1 MKYML
6 RLNWREN
13 KFQTMKKKNHLI
25 ALSVLIASLVGC
37 NGGTDSSTTQPG
49 SNNPTTPTAPST
61 QQPEKKTG
69 TVTIGAVE
77 HGSVTADKMTAEV
90 GADVTFTVTPDENY
104 SVKSFKVNNDEKQ
117 LNDSNQVVVKM
128 VEGGLTVS
136 AEFEINSAAVTITQ
150 ADHGSISADKSTA
163 KIGENVTF
171 TVAPEANY
179 VVSSFKVNGADVALD
194 GNNQAVVVMVAGGL
208 NVTASFELGSGT
220 VTIGTI
226 EHGAVTAD
234 KMTAKIGED
243 VTFKITSETGYD
255 VSFFKVN
262 GSDVD
267 YETKEDSTT
276 GKTYGEAKV
285 KMVSGG
291 LTVTAE
297 FKLGVYPIEWDTPT
311 HGTIAVEGGK
321 TQATYGDEVKF
332 IFTPETGY
340 EIKYLAINE
349 EQVQAIDNTYT
360 TIMGEYG
367 LFVNVQFGLEN
378 ETITV
383 NAGEHGTIEHKNK
396 VDDSQDYLY
405 GDTAVVTV
413 TPNEG
418 FMIETIT
425 VDGKAIEVPEDK
437 KGGYSFEQLVE
448 KDLNISATFTDVHTI
463 SEFTDS
469 VINEIKNAQ
478 DIKVKLAGDVTLG
491 VTLPLAKGTT
501 EYDLDGHTITSTLNG
516 MLRDANIDTE
526 TLKNKSVTLK
536 NGNIVSN
543 YDKGT
548 VNVIDSSYLAA
559 LTLDGVTVSNSSISK
574 VNPITGIYC
583 SSTTETKILNSTIN
597 IKGSS
602 NLGAYGIGT
611 NNLDGENK
619 TITIDNTK
627 VTVTSDDFDNTAFL
641 GNTEGIKVVVKNST
655 FTADRQAVIAR
666 TGNWD
671 ISGSTFVSTG
681 KWLDAEA
688 NVTTN
693 TKYKTTAGSWGSG
706 NEVVSGGLILGDER
720 TSAYNTPVVATLK
733 DNKFT
738 VAKGDKMSIHSDGT
752 VATTV
757 TMDALT
763 AVEAYGYDHD
773 EDKTTVVTENNVV
786 KKTLKELNEMTTDDD
801 ANLYVTTGLLTKIEN
816 AQYGNLYLTDK
827 ATGEELYVYGTYLDN
842 NYSFDGTKFSFDKGA
857 KVITSDYLGKEIT
870 VAGTFKNYNGT
881 TKELVNAVVIDSSA
895 EKVAAKVVTEYD
907 AEKGTVTVEEGKLGD
922 KLKVTA
928 TPKEG
933 YKVSSIKVNDQALTV
948 AEDNT
953 AEFTAE
959 LNNKVVVE
967 FVSESAPVAKV
978 YNVSFNKDN
987 NKKIVNGYENNWT
1000 NVSDDIT
1007 YNVENCNNNG
1017 TAEGQIGKTEWN
1029 YIRIGS
1035 KNNPSVGSIATATP
1049 FVEAIAESAITID
1062 KVNVTYIN
1070 SIKLLVSTSKDFT
1083 TDTTTSYDVKV
1094 AKGEQITKITT
1105 PVANAYYK
1113 YVIDCKQTN
1122 KKIGNGPIQIS
1133 KITFTTV
1140 AE

>member
-1 MKYML
+1 
-6 RLNWREN
+6 
-13 KFQTMKKKNHLI
+13 
-25 ALSVLIASLVGC
+25 
-37 NGGTDSSTTQPG
+37 
-49 SNNPTTPTAPST
+49 
-61 QQPEKKTG
+61 
-69 TVTIGAVE
+69 
-77 HGSVTADKMTAEV
+77 
-90 GADVTFTVTPDENY
+90 
-104 SVKSFKVNNDEKQ
+104 
-117 LNDSNQVVVKM
+117 
-128 VEGGLTVS
+128 
-136 AEFEINSAAVTITQ
+136 
-150 ADHGSISADKSTA
+150 
-163 KIGENVTF
+163 
-171 TVAPEANY
+171 
-179 VVSSFKVNGADVALD
+179 
-194 GNNQAVVVMVAGGL
+194 
-208 NVTASFELGSGT
+208 
-220 VTIGTI
+220 
-226 EHGAVTAD
+226 
-234 KMTAKIGED
+234 
-243 VTFKITSETGYD
+243 
-255 VSFFKVN
+255 
-262 GSDVD
+262 
-267 YETKEDSTT
+267 
-276 GKTYGEAKV
+276 
-285 KMVSGG
+285 
-291 LTVTAE
+291 
-297 FKLGVYPIEWDTPT
+297 
-311 HGTIAVEGGK
+311 
-321 TQATYGDEVKF
+321 
-332 IFTPETGY
+332 
-340 EIKYLAINE
+340 
-349 EQVQAIDNTYT
+349 
-360 TIMGEYG
+360 MGEYG
-367 LFVNVQFGLEN
+367 LFVTVQFGLEN
-378 ETITV
+378 EIITV

-396 VDDSQDYLY
+396 VDDSQDYKY

-418 FMIETIT
+418 FMIETIK

-516 MLRDANIDTE
+516 MLRDANTDTK
-526 TLKNKSVTLK
+526 TFGNKSVTLK
-536 NGNIVSN
+536 NGSIVSN

-559 LTLDGVTVSNSSISK
+559 FTLDGVTVSNSSIST

-627 VTVTSDDFDNTAFL
+627 VTVTSDDFDNTGFL

-681 KWLDAEA
+681 KWLNASEA

-693 TKYKTTAGSWGSG
+693 TKYKTTAGSWKAG

-786 KKTLKELNEMTTDDD
+786 KKTFKELNEMTTDDD
-801 ANLYVTTGLLTKIEN
+801 ANLYVTTGVLTEIKN

-842 NYSFDGTKFSFDKGA
+842 NYSFDGTQFLFDKGA

-870 VAGTFKNYNGT
+870 IAGTFKNYNG

-907 AEKGTVTVEEGKLGD
+907 AEKGTVTVEEGKVGD
-922 KLKVTA
+922 KLTVTA

-978 YNVSFNKDN
+978 YTVSFVKANNEAVNGYNFTWKNTSDN
-987 NKKIVNGYENNWT
+987 LKFTIVNGNNFDGAWDY
-1000 NVSDDIT
+1000 VRF
-1007 YNVENCNNNG
+1007 G
-1017 TAEGQIGKTEWN
+1017 TK
-1029 YIRIGS
+1029 
-1035 KNNPSVGSIATATP
+1035 
-1049 FVEAIAESAITID
+1049 
-1062 KVNVTYIN
+1062 KVIQQEQLLL
-1070 SIKLLVSTSKDFT
+1070 IPHLLKLLLS
-1083 TDTTTSYDVKV
+1083 
-1094 AKGEQITKITT
+1094 Q
-1105 PVANAYYK
+1105 
-1113 YVIDCKQTN
+1113 Q
-1122 KKIGNGPIQIS
+1122 
-1133 KITFTTV
+1133 
-1140 AE
+1140 

>member
-1 MKYML
+1 
-6 RLNWREN
+6 
-13 KFQTMKKKNHLI
+13 MKKKNHLI

-37 NGGTDSSTTQPG
+37 NGGNDSSTTQPG

-179 VVSSFKVNGADVALD
+179 VVSSFKVNDADVALD

-220 VTIGTI
+220 VTIGTF

-243 VTFKITSETGYD
+243 VTFKITSDTGYD

-267 YETKEDSTT
+267 YVTKEDSTT

-297 FKLGVYPIEWDTPT
+297 FKLGVYSIEWDAPA

-321 TQATYGDEVKF
+321 TQATYGEEVKF

-340 EIKYLAINE
+340 EIKYLTINE
-349 EQVQAIDNTYT
+349 KQVQAINNTYT
-360 TIMGEYG
+360 TTMGEYG
-367 LFVNVQFGLEN
+367 LFVTVQFGLEN

-418 FMIETIT
+418 YMIETIT

-469 VINEIKNAQ
+469 VIAEIKNAQ

-491 VTLPLAKGTT
+491 VALPLAKGTT

-516 MLRDANIDTE
+516 MLRDASTDTK
-526 TLKNKSVTLK
+526 TLGNKSVTLK
-536 NGNIVSN
+536 NGSIVSN

-559 LTLDGVTVSNSSISK
+559 FTLDGVTVSNSSIST

-693 TKYKTTAGSWGSG
+693 TKYKTTAGSWKAG

-773 EDKTTVVTENNVV
+773 EDETTVVTENNVV

-801 ANLYVTTGLLTKIEN
+801 ANLYVTTGVLTEIKN

-842 NYSFDGTKFSFDKGA
+842 NYSFDGTQFSFDKGGA
-857 KVITSDYLGKEIT
+857 EVITSDYLGKEIT
-870 VAGTFKNYNGT
+870 IAGTFKNYKG

-922 KLKVTA
+922 KLTVTA
-928 TPKEG
+928 TPKAG
-933 YKVSSIKVNDQALTV
+933 YKVSSIKVNDQTLTV

-978 YNVSFNKDN
+978 YNVSFNKEN
-987 NKKIVNGYENNWT
+987 NKKGVGGYENEWT
-1000 NVSDDIT
+1000 NVSDGIT
-1007 YNVENCNNNG
+1007 YNVKNCNNNNNG
-1017 TAEGQIGKTEWN
+1017 WDF
-1029 YIRIGS
+1029 IRIGS
-1035 KNNPSVGSIATATP
+1035 KKKAYVGSITTASAFT
-1049 FVEAIAESAITID
+1049 EAIAESAITID

-1070 SIKLLVSTSKDFT
+1070 SIKLLVSTSVDFKT
-1083 TDTTTSYDVKV
+1083 VTASYDVKV
-1094 AKGEQITKITT
+1094 ASGKQTTKITT

-1113 YVIDCKQTN
+1113 YEIDCKQA
-1122 KKIGNGPIQIS
+1122 KDNGPIQIS

>member
-1 MKYML
+1 
-6 RLNWREN
+6 
-13 KFQTMKKKNHLI
+13 MKKKNHLI

-37 NGGTDSSTTQPG
+37 NGGNDSSTTQPG

-128 VEGGLTVS
+128 VEGGLTVF

-150 ADHGSISADKSTA
+150 ANHGSISADKSTA

-179 VVSSFKVNGADVALD
+179 VVSSFKVNDADVALD

-220 VTIGTI
+220 VTIGAV

-243 VTFKITSETGYD
+243 VTFKITSDTGYD
-255 VSFFKVN
+255 VSSFKVN

-267 YETKEDSTT
+267 YVTKEDSTT
-276 GKTYGEAKV
+276 GKTYWEAKV

-297 FKLGVYPIEWDTPT
+297 FKLAVYSIEWDTPT

-321 TQATYGDEVKF
+321 TSATYGDEVKF

-340 EIKYLAINE
+340 EIKYLTINE
-349 EQVQAIDNTYT
+349 EQVQQWASDNTYT
-360 TIMGEYG
+360 TTMGEYG
-367 LFVNVQFGLEN
+367 LFVTVQFGLEN
-378 ETITV
+378 ETVTV

-396 VDDSQDYLY
+396 LDDSQDYKY

-516 MLRDANIDTE
+516 MLRDASTDTKA
-526 TLKNKSVTLK
+526 LGNKSVTLK
-536 NGNIVSN
+536 NGSIVSN

-559 LTLDGVTVSNSSISK
+559 FTLDGVTVSNSSIST

-693 TKYKTTAGSWGSG
+693 TKYKTTAGSWKSG

-801 ANLYVTTGLLTKIEN
+801 ANLYVTTGVLTEIKN
-816 AQYGNLYLTDK
+816 AQFGNLYLTDK
-827 ATGEELYVYGTYLDN
+827 ATGEELYVFGTYLDN
-842 NYSFDGTKFSFDKGA
+842 TYSFDGTQFSFDQKGA
-857 KVITSDYLGKEIT
+857 EVITSDYLGKEIT
-870 VAGTFKNYNGT
+870 VAGTFKNYKG

-922 KLKVTA
+922 KLTVTA

-933 YKVSSIKVNDQALTV
+933 YKVSSIKVNNQALTV

-978 YNVSFNKDN
+978 YTVSFVKANCESSTDYVSNKAWTNTTDGLTYSIVNCANN
-987 NKKIVNGYENNWT
+987 NKGWDFIK
-1000 NVSDDIT
+1000 
-1007 YNVENCNNNG
+1007 
-1017 TAEGQIGKTEWN
+1017 A
-1029 YIRIGS
+1029 GS
-1035 KNNPSVGSIATATP
+1035 KKKDSIATITTDSP
-1049 FVEAIAESAITID
+1049 FAEAIAESAITID
-1062 KVNVTYIN
+1062 SVNDKFIN
-1070 SIKLLVSTSKDFT
+1070 SITLLVSTSKDFT
-1083 TDTTTSYDVKV
+1083 TDTTTSYDVNV
-1094 AKGEQITKITT
+1094 AEKEQTTKITT
-1105 PVANAYYK
+1105 PVANAYYR
-1113 YVIDCKQTN
+1113 YVIDCK
-1122 KKIGNGPIQIS
+1122 KASSNGPIAIS

>member
-1 MKYML
+1 
-6 RLNWREN
+6 
-13 KFQTMKKKNHLI
+13 MKKKNHLI

-37 NGGTDSSTTQPG
+37 NGGNDSSTTQPG

-179 VVSSFKVNGADVALD
+179 VVSSFKVNDADVALD

-220 VTIGTI
+220 VTIGTM

-243 VTFKITSETGYD
+243 VTFKITSDTGYD

-262 GSDVD
+262 GSDAGYV
-267 YETKEDSTT
+267 TKEDPTT

-297 FKLGVYPIEWDTPT
+297 FKLGVYSIEWDTPT

-332 IFTPETGY
+332 IFTPDTGY
-340 EIKYLAINE
+340 EIKYLTINE
-349 EQVQAIDNTYT
+349 EQVQWASDNTYT

-367 LFVNVQFGLEN
+367 LFVTVQFGLEN

-396 VDDSQDYLY
+396 ADDTQDYLY

-418 FMIETIT
+418 YMIETIT

-469 VINEIKNAQ
+469 VIDEIKNAQ

-491 VTLPLAKGTT
+491 VALPLAKGTT
-501 EYDLDGHTITSTLNG
+501 EYDLGGHTITSTLNG
-516 MLRDANIDTE
+516 MLRDANTDTA
-526 TLKNKSVTLK
+526 TFGNKSVTLK
-536 NGNIVSN
+536 NGSIISN

-559 LTLDGVTVSNSSISK
+559 LTLDGVTVSNNTISTD
-574 VNPITGIYC
+574 NPITGIYC
-583 SSTTETKILNSTIN
+583 SSTTETRILNSTIN

-627 VTVTSDDFDNTAFL
+627 VTVTSDDFDNTGFL

-681 KWLDAEA
+681 KWLDASEA

-693 TKYKTTAGSWGSG
+693 TKYKTTAGSWETG

-720 TSAYNTPVVATLK
+720 TIAYNTPVVATLK

-801 ANLYVTTGLLTKIEN
+801 ANLYVTTGVLTEIKN
-816 AQYGNLYLTDK
+816 AQFGNLYLTDK
-827 ATGEELYVYGTYLDN
+827 ATGEELYVFGTYLDN

-870 VAGTFKNYNGT
+870 VAGTFKNFKG
-881 TKELVNAVVIDSSA
+881 TKELVNAVVLDSSA

-922 KLKVTA
+922 KLTVTA

-948 AEDNT
+948 ADDNT

-978 YNVSFNKDN
+978 YTVSFVKDN
-987 NKKIVNGYENNWT
+987 CQSSTDYVSGKAWTNTTDGLTYSIVN
-1000 NVSDDIT
+1000 
-1007 YNVENCNNNG
+1007 CANNNKQWDFIK
-1017 TAEGQIGKTEWN
+1017 A
-1029 YIRIGS
+1029 GS
-1035 KNNPSVGSIATATP
+1035 KNKDSIGTITTDKP
-1049 FVEAIAESAITID
+1049 FAEAIAESTIKID
-1062 KVNVTYIN
+1062 AVTPTSIN
-1070 SIKLLVSTSKDFT
+1070 SIKLLVSTSADFT
-1083 TDTTTSYDVKV
+1083 TDTTASYDVNV
-1094 AKGEQITKITT
+1094 AKGEQTTKITT
-1105 PVANAYYK
+1105 PVANAYYR
-1113 YVIDCKQTN
+1113 YVIDCK
-1122 KKIGNGPIQIS
+1122 KASKNGPIQIS

-1140 AE
+1140 AK

>member
-1 MKYML
+1 
-6 RLNWREN
+6 
-13 KFQTMKKKNHLI
+13 MKKKNHLI

-37 NGGTDSSTTQPG
+37 NGGNDSSTTQPG

-179 VVSSFKVNGADVALD
+179 VVSSFKVNDADVALD

-243 VTFKITSETGYD
+243 VTFKITSDTGYD
-255 VSFFKVN
+255 VSSFKVN

-267 YETKEDSTT
+267 YATKEDSTT
-276 GKTYGEAKV
+276 GKTYWEAKV

-297 FKLGVYPIEWDTPT
+297 FKLGVYSIEWDTPT

-321 TQATYGDEVKF
+321 TSATYGEDVKF
-332 IFTPETGY
+332 VFTPETGY
-340 EIKYLAINE
+340 EIKYLTINE
-349 EQVQAIDNTYT
+349 EPVQWASDNTFT
-360 TIMGEYG
+360 TTMGEYG
-367 LFVNVQFGLEN
+367 LFVTVQFGLEN
-378 ETITV
+378 ETVTV

-396 VDDSQDYLY
+396 VDDSQDYKY

-516 MLRDANIDTE
+516 MLRDANTDIATFGS
-526 TLKNKSVTLK
+526 KSVTLK
-536 NGNIVSN
+536 NGNIISN

-559 LTLDGVTVSNSSISK
+559 FTLDGVTVSNSSISTD
-574 VNPITGIYC
+574 NPITGIYC

-641 GNTEGIKVVVKNST
+641 GNTEGIKVVVKDST

-693 TKYKTTAGSWGSG
+693 TKYKTTAGSWKAG
-706 NEVVSGGLILGDER
+706 NEVVSGGLILGDET

-733 DNKFT
+733 NNKFT

-773 EDKTTVVTENNVV
+773 EDETTVVTENNVV

-842 NYSFDGTKFSFDKGA
+842 NYSFDGTNFSFDKGA

-881 TKELVNAVVIDSSA
+881 KELVNTVVIDSSA

-907 AEKGTVTVEEGKLGD
+907 AEKGTVTVEEGKVGD
-922 KLKVTA
+922 KLTVTA

-978 YNVSFNKDN
+978 YTVSFVKAN
-987 NKKIVNGYENNWT
+987 NEPVNGYNFTWKNTSDNLKFTIANGNNFDGAWDYVRFGT
-1000 NVSDDIT
+1000 KKGDSTGTIT
-1007 YNVENCNNNG
+1007 
-1017 TAEGQIGKTEWN
+1017 TD
-1029 YIRIGS
+1029 S
-1035 KNNPSVGSIATATP
+1035 P
-1049 FVEAIAESAITID
+1049 FAEAIAESAITID
-1062 KVNVTYIN
+1062 KVTIASID
-1070 SIKLLVSTSKDFT
+1070 SIKLFVSTSADFKT
-1083 TDTTTSYDVKV
+1083 NTTSYNVNV
-1094 AKGEQITKITT
+1094 AEGKQITKITT
-1105 PVANAYYK
+1105 PVANVYYK
-1113 YVIDCKQTN
+1113 YEIKCK
-1122 KKIGNGPIQIS
+1122 KASKNGIIQIS

>member
-90 GADVTFTVTPDENY
+90 GVDVTFTVTPDENY

-220 VTIGTI
+220 VTIGTF

-262 GSDVD
+262 GSNVD
-267 YETKEDSTT
+267 YVTKEDSTT

-297 FKLGVYPIEWDTPT
+297 FKLGIYSIEWDTPA

-321 TQATYGDEVKF
+321 TQATYGEDVKF

-340 EIKYLAINE
+340 EIKYLTVNE
-349 EQVQAIDNTYT
+349 EQVQWASDNTYT
-360 TIMGEYG
+360 TTMGEYG
-367 LFVNVQFGLEN
+367 LFVTVQFGLEN

-396 VDDSQDYLY
+396 ADDTQDYLY
-405 GDTAVVTV
+405 GDTSVVTV

-469 VINEIKNAQ
+469 VIDEIKNAQ

-516 MLRDANIDTE
+516 MLRDASTDIAAFG
-526 TLKNKSVTLK
+526 NKSVTLK
-536 NGNIVSN
+536 NGSIISN

-559 LTLDGVTVSNSSISK
+559 FTLDGVTVSNSSIST

-693 TKYKTTAGSWGSG
+693 TKYKTTAGSWNSG

-773 EDKTTVVTENNVV
+773 EDETTVVTENNVV

-801 ANLYVTTGLLTKIEN
+801 ANLYVTTGVLTEIKN
-816 AQYGNLYLTDK
+816 AQFGNLYLTDK
-827 ATGEELYVYGTYLDN
+827 ATGEELYVFGTYLDN
-842 NYSFDGTKFSFDKGA
+842 NYSFDGTNFSFDKGGA

-870 VAGTFKNYNGT
+870 VAGTFKNFKG

-922 KLKVTA
+922 KLTVTA

-933 YKVSSIKVNDQALTV
+933 YKVSFIKVNDQALTV

-978 YNVSFNKDN
+978 YTVSFVKANCGKGSTDYYQNKVWKNTTDGLTYS
-987 NKKIVNGYENNWT
+987 IVN
-1000 NVSDDIT
+1000 
-1007 YNVENCNNNG
+1007 CANNG
-1017 TAEGQIGKTEWN
+1017 SKDWD
-1029 YIRIGS
+1029 YI
-1035 KNNPSVGSIATATP
+1035 KVGSNRQDSIGTITTDKP
-1049 FVEAIAESAITID
+1049 FAEDIAESTIAIDSVI
-1062 KVNVTYIN
+1062 NEYIN
-1070 SIKLLVSTSKDFT
+1070 SIKLLVSTSADFT
-1083 TDTTTSYDVKV
+1083 PETTTSYDVTV
-1094 AKGEQITKITT
+1094 AKGEQTTKITT

-1113 YVIDCKQTN
+1113 YVIDCKQS
-1122 KKIGNGPIQIS
+1122 KRNGPIAIS

>member
-61 QQPEKKTG
+61 QQPVKKTG

-179 VVSSFKVNGADVALD
+179 VVSSFKVNDADVALD

-220 VTIGTI
+220 VTIGTF

-243 VTFKITSETGYD
+243 VTFKITSDTGYD

-262 GSDVD
+262 GSAVD
-267 YETKEDSTT
+267 YVTKEDSTT

-297 FKLGVYPIEWDTPT
+297 FKLGVYSIEWDAPT

-321 TQATYGDEVKF
+321 TQATYGDDVKF
-332 IFTPETGY
+332 IFTPDTGY
-340 EIKYLAINE
+340 EIKYLTIND
-349 EQVQAIDNTYT
+349 EQVQASDNTYT
-360 TIMGEYG
+360 TTMGEYG
-367 LFVNVQFGLEN
+367 LFVTVQFGLEN

-396 VDDSQDYLY
+396 VDDTQDYLY

-418 FMIETIT
+418 YMIETIT

-469 VINEIKNAQ
+469 VIDEIKNAQ

-491 VTLPLAKGTT
+491 VALPLAKGTT

-516 MLRDANIDTE
+516 MLRDANTDT
-526 TLKNKSVTLK
+526 TTFGNKSVTLK

-559 LTLDGVTVSNSSISK
+559 LTLDGVTVSNSSIST

-693 TKYKTTAGSWGSG
+693 TKYKTTAGSWGTG

-720 TSAYNTPVVATLK
+720 TIAYNTPVVATLK

-881 TKELVNAVVIDSSA
+881 KELVNTVVIDSSA

-922 KLKVTA
+922 KLTVTA

-948 AEDNT
+948 ADDNT

-959 LNNKVVVE
+959 LNNKVIVE

-1000 NVSDDIT
+1000 NVSDGIT

-1113 YVIDCKQTN
+1113 YEIDCKQTN

>member
-1 MKYML
+1 
-6 RLNWREN
+6 
-13 KFQTMKKKNHLI
+13 MKKKNHLI

-69 TVTIGAVE
+69 AVTIGAVE

-136 AEFEINSAAVTITQ
+136 AEFE
-150 ADHGSISADKSTA
+150 
-163 KIGENVTF
+163 
-171 TVAPEANY
+171 
-179 VVSSFKVNGADVALD
+179 
-194 GNNQAVVVMVAGGL
+194 
-208 NVTASFELGSGT
+208 LGSGT
-220 VTIGTI
+220 VTIGTF

-243 VTFKITSETGYD
+243 VTFKITSDTGYD

-262 GSDVD
+262 GSAVD
-267 YETKEDSTT
+267 YVTKEDSTT

-340 EIKYLAINE
+340 EIKYLAINDG
-349 EQVQAIDNTYT
+349 QVQWASDNTYT
-360 TIMGEYG
+360 TTMGEYG
-367 LFVNVQFGLEN
+367 LFVTVQFGLEN

-396 VDDSQDYLY
+396 ADDTQDYLY

-418 FMIETIT
+418 YMIETIT

-516 MLRDANIDTE
+516 MLRDASTDIATFG
-526 TLKNKSVTLK
+526 NKSVTLK
-536 NGNIVSN
+536 NGSIISN

-559 LTLDGVTVSNSSISK
+559 FTLDGVTVSNSSIST

-693 TKYKTTAGSWGSG
+693 TKYKTTAGSWRSG

-720 TSAYNTPVVATLK
+720 TTAYNIPVVATLK

-773 EDKTTVVTENNVV
+773 EDETTVVTENNVV

-801 ANLYVTTGLLTKIEN
+801 ANLYVTTGVLTEIKN
-816 AQYGNLYLTDK
+816 TQFGNLYLTDK
-827 ATGEELYVYGTYLDN
+827 ATGEELYVFGTYLDN
-842 NYSFDGTKFSFDKGA
+842 TYSFDGTQFSFDQKGA
-857 KVITSDYLGKEIT
+857 EVITSDYLGKEII
-870 VAGTFKNYNGT
+870 VAGTFKNYKG

-922 KLKVTA
+922 KLTVTA

-978 YNVSFNKDN
+978 YNVSFVKDN
-987 NKKIVNGYENNWT
+987 CQSSTDYYSNKVWTNTTDGLTYSIVN
-1000 NVSDDIT
+1000 
-1007 YNVENCNNNG
+1007 CANNNKQWDFIK
-1017 TAEGQIGKTEWN
+1017 A
-1029 YIRIGS
+1029 GS
-1035 KNNPSVGSIATATP
+1035 KKQDSIGTITTDSP
-1049 FVEAIAESAITID
+1049 FTEAIAESAITID

-1083 TDTTTSYDVKV
+1083 TDTTTSYNVNI
-1094 AKGEQITKITT
+1094 AEGEQTTKIKT
-1105 PVANAYYK
+1105 PVANAYYR
-1113 YVIDCKQTN
+1113 YVIDCK
-1122 KKIGNGPIQIS
+1122 KASSNGPIQIS

>member
-1 MKYML
+1 
-6 RLNWREN
+6 
-13 KFQTMKKKNHLI
+13 MKKKNHLI
-25 ALSVLIASLVGC
+25 AFSVLIASLVGC
-37 NGGTDSSTTQPG
+37 NGGNDSSTTQPG

-179 VVSSFKVNGADVALD
+179 VVSSFKVNDADVALD

-243 VTFKITSETGYD
+243 VTFKITSDTGYD
-255 VSFFKVN
+255 VSSFKVN

-267 YETKEDSTT
+267 YATKEDSTT
-276 GKTYGEAKV
+276 GKTYWEAKV

-297 FKLGVYPIEWDTPT
+297 FKLAVYSIEWDTPT

-321 TQATYGDEVKF
+321 TSATYGEDVKF
-332 IFTPETGY
+332 VFTPETGY
-340 EIKYLAINE
+340 EIKYLTINE
-349 EQVQAIDNTYT
+349 EPVQWASDNTFT
-360 TIMGEYG
+360 TTMGEYG
-367 LFVNVQFGLEN
+367 LFVTVQFGLEN

-396 VDDSQDYLY
+396 VDDSQDYKY

-516 MLRDANIDTE
+516 MLRDANTDIATFG
-526 TLKNKSVTLK
+526 NKSVTLK
-536 NGNIVSN
+536 NGSIISN

-559 LTLDGVTVSNSSISK
+559 FTLDGVTVSNSSIST

-641 GNTEGIKVVVKNST
+641 GNTEGIKVVVKDST

-671 ISGSTFVSTG
+671 ISESTFVSTG
-681 KWLDAEA
+681 KWLDASEA

-693 TKYKTTAGSWGSG
+693 TKYKTTAGSWKAG

-733 DNKFT
+733 DNKFI

-786 KKTLKELNEMTTDDD
+786 KSNIAEVVAKSEKDDTK
-801 ANLYVTTGLLTKIEN
+801 LYYVTGVVKDIYDETHGNIHLLDKTTGQSMI
-816 AQYGNLYLTDK
+816 
-827 ATGEELYVYGTYLDN
+827 VYGTYLTN
-842 NYSFDGTKFSFDKGA
+842 EYSFDESKFSFKQSDSTP
-857 KVITSDYLGKEIT
+857 ITKEYIGKEIT
-870 VAGTFKNYNGT
+870 VAGTLGFHGGAGQIVNGFVLDAKADKYNDDLT
-881 TKELVNAVVIDSSA
+881 VS
-895 EKVAAKVVTEYD
+895 YD
-907 AEKGTVTVEEGKLGD
+907 NSKGTVVLSKENPQLGD
-922 KLKVTA
+922 EVTITA

-933 YKVSSIKVNDQALTV
+933 YRLSKVTLKTIDDVESDITSTLK
-948 AEDNT
+948 
-953 AEFTAE
+953 FTAG
-959 LNNKVVVE
+959 LKDTITVE
-967 FVSESAPVAKV
+967 FVSDSTPVATV
-978 YNVSFNKDN
+978 HEVVFNSKN
-987 NKKIVNGYENNWT
+987 NSKGNSSYTDSWT
-1000 NVSDDIT
+1000 NTTDGVT
-1007 YNVENCNNNG
+1007 YNISNANNNNNG
-1017 TAEGQIGKTEWN
+1017 WSYIKTGKNCTITTAAPFANAISSTT
-1029 YIRIGS
+1029 I
-1035 KNNPSVGSIATATP
+1035 SID
-1049 FVEAIAESAITID
+1049 AITV
-1062 KVNVTYIN
+1062 KNVT
-1070 SIKLLVSTSKDFT
+1070 SIKLYVSTDSTFTKDVQTFEIEKKKGDIQT
-1083 TDTTTSYDVKV
+1083 T
-1094 AKGEQITKITT
+1094 ITNPI
-1105 PVANAYYK
+1105 ANAYYK
-1113 YVIDCKQTN
+1113 YELKSTSTKSITITKL
-1122 KKIGNGPIQIS
+1122 
-1133 KITFTTV
+1133 TFTEAV
-1140 AE
+1140 E

>member
-1 MKYML
+1 
-6 RLNWREN
+6 
-13 KFQTMKKKNHLI
+13 MKKKNHLI

-37 NGGTDSSTTQPG
+37 NGGNDSSTTQPG

-61 QQPEKKTG
+61 YQPVKKTG

-179 VVSSFKVNGADVALD
+179 VVSSFKVNDADVALD
-194 GNNQAVVVMVAGGL
+194 DNNQAVVVMVAGGL

-220 VTIGTI
+220 VTIGTM

-243 VTFKITSETGYD
+243 VTFKITSDTGYD

-262 GSDVD
+262 GSDAD
-267 YETKEDSTT
+267 YVTKEDPTT

-297 FKLGVYPIEWDTPT
+297 FKLGVYSIEWDTPT
-311 HGTIAVEGGK
+311 HGTIAVEGDK
-321 TQATYGDEVKF
+321 KSATYGDEVKF

-340 EIKYLAINE
+340 EIKYLTINE
-349 EQVQAIDNTYT
+349 EQVQWASDNTYT
-360 TIMGEYG
+360 TTMGEYG
-367 LFVNVQFGLEN
+367 LFVTVQFGLEN

-383 NAGEHGTIEHKNK
+383 NAGEHGMIEHKNK
-396 VDDSQDYLY
+396 ADDSQDYLY

-425 VDGKAIEVPEDK
+425 VDGKAIQVPEDK

-469 VINEIKNAQ
+469 VIDEIKNAQ

-491 VTLPLAKGTT
+491 VALPLAKGTT

-516 MLRDANIDTE
+516 MLRDANTDTA
-526 TLKNKSVTLK
+526 TFGTKSITLK
-536 NGNIVSN
+536 NGKIISN

-559 LTLDGVTVSNSSISK
+559 LTLDGVTVSNNTISTD
-574 VNPITGIYC
+574 NPITGIYC
-583 SSTTETKILNSTIN
+583 SSTTETRILNSTIN

-602 NLGAYGIGT
+602 SLGAYGIGT

-627 VTVTSDDFDNTAFL
+627 VTVTSDDFDNTGFL

-681 KWLDAEA
+681 KWLDASEA

-693 TKYKTTAGSWGSG
+693 TKYKTTAGSWKTG

-720 TSAYNTPVVATLK
+720 TIAYNTPVVATLK

-773 EDKTTVVTENNVV
+773 EDKTTTVTENNVV

-801 ANLYVTTGLLTKIEN
+801 ANLYVTTGVLTEIKN
-816 AQYGNLYLTDK
+816 AQFGNLYLTDK
-827 ATGEELYVYGTYLDN
+827 ATGEELYVFGTYLDN
-842 NYSFDGTKFSFDKGA
+842 NYSFDGTKFSFGKGA
-857 KVITSDYLGKEIT
+857 EVITSDYLGKEIT
-870 VAGTFKNYNGT
+870 VAGTFKNFKG
-881 TKELVNAVVIDSSA
+881 TKELVNAVVLDSSA

-922 KLKVTA
+922 KLTVTA

-948 AEDNT
+948 ADDNT

-978 YNVSFNKDN
+978 YNVLFNKDN
-987 NKKIVNGYENNWT
+987 NKEPVQNYTSKWT
-1000 NVSDDIT
+1000 NVSDGIT
-1007 YNVENCNNNG
+1007 YNVENCNNNKNG
-1017 TAEGQIGKTEWN
+1017 WD
-1029 YIRIGS
+1029 YIKIGS
-1035 KNNPSVGSIATATP
+1035 KSGASVGSIATASP
-1049 FVEAIAESAITID
+1049 FAEAIAESAITID
-1062 KVNVTYIN
+1062 KVNVEYIN
-1070 SIKLLVSTSKDFT
+1070 SIKLLVSTSADFKT
-1083 TDTTTSYDVKV
+1083 NTTSYNVNV
-1094 AKGEQITKITT
+1094 AEGEQITKITT

-1140 AE
+1140 AK

>member
-1 MKYML
+1 
-6 RLNWREN
+6 
-13 KFQTMKKKNHLI
+13 MKKKNHLI

-163 KIGENVTF
+163 KIGE
-171 TVAPEANY
+171 
-179 VVSSFKVNGADVALD
+179 
-194 GNNQAVVVMVAGGL
+194 
-208 NVTASFELGSGT
+208 
-220 VTIGTI
+220 
-226 EHGAVTAD
+226 
-234 KMTAKIGED
+234 D
-243 VTFKITSETGYD
+243 VTFKITSDTGYD
-255 VSFFKVN
+255 VSSFKVN

-267 YETKEDSTT
+267 YVTKEDSTT
-276 GKTYGEAKV
+276 GKTYWEAKV
-285 KMVSGG
+285 KMVSDG

-297 FKLGVYPIEWDTPT
+297 FKLAVYSIEWDTPT

-321 TQATYGDEVKF
+321 TSATYGDEVKF

-340 EIKYLAINE
+340 EIKYLTINE
-349 EQVQAIDNTYT
+349 EPVQWASDNTFT
-360 TIMGEYG
+360 TTMGEYG
-367 LFVNVQFGLEN
+367 LFVTVQFGLEN

-396 VDDSQDYLY
+396 ADDSQDYKY

-437 KGGYSFEQLVE
+437 KGGYSFEQSVE

-478 DIKVKLAGDVTLG
+478 DIKVKLVGDVTLG

-516 MLRDANIDTE
+516 MLRDANTDTT
-526 TLKNKSVTLK
+526 TLGNKSVTLK

-559 LTLDGVTVSNSSISK
+559 FTLDGVTVSNSSIST

-681 KWLDAEA
+681 KWLDASEA

-693 TKYKTTAGSWGSG
+693 TKYKTTAGTWKAG

-733 DNKFT
+733 NNKFT

-786 KKTLKELNEMTTDDD
+786 KSNIAEVVAKSVKDDTK
-801 ANLYVTTGLLTKIEN
+801 LYYVTGVVKDIYDETHGNIHLLDKTTGQSMI
-816 AQYGNLYLTDK
+816 
-827 ATGEELYVYGTYLDN
+827 VYGTYLTN
-842 NYSFDGTKFSFDKGA
+842 EYSFDGSKFSFKQSDSTP
-857 KVITSDYLGKEIT
+857 ITKEYIGKEIT
-870 VAGTFKNYNGT
+870 VAGTLGFHGGAGQIVNGFVLDAKADKYNDDLT
-881 TKELVNAVVIDSSA
+881 VS
-895 EKVAAKVVTEYD
+895 YD
-907 AEKGTVTVEEGKLGD
+907 NSKGTVVLSKENPQLGD
-922 KLKVTA
+922 EVIITA

-933 YKVSSIKVNDQALTV
+933 YRLSKVTLKTIDDVESDITSTLK
-948 AEDNT
+948 
-953 AEFTAE
+953 FTAG
-959 LNNKVVVE
+959 LKDTITVE
-967 FVSESAPVAKV
+967 FVSDSTPVA
-978 YNVSFNKDN
+978 NVHEVVFNGEN
-987 NKKIVNGYENNWT
+987 NNEPVGAYDKTWTNTTNGIKYVIVNG
-1000 NVSDDIT
+1000 
-1007 YNVENCNNNG
+1007 NNNTNKWDYIKFG
-1017 TAEGQIGKTEWN
+1017 RKKDASIGNIHTL
-1029 YIRIGS
+1029 S
-1035 KNNPSVGSIATATP
+1035 P
-1049 FVEAIAESAITID
+1049 FVNPIASSTITID
-1062 KVNVTYIN
+1062 SITAAKVN
-1070 SIKLLVSTSKDFT
+1070 SIKFYISTNEDFSNAEVHNLAIKTGVIET
-1083 TDTTTSYDVKV
+1083 TV
-1094 AKGEQITKITT
+1094 TT
-1105 PVANAYYK
+1105 PVANAFYK
-1113 YVIDCKQTN
+1113 YEFDCQS
-1122 KKIGNGPIQIS
+1122 GSDNGFVQIS
-1133 KITFTTV
+1133 KVTFTEKV
-1140 AE
+1140 

>member
-1 MKYML
+1 
-6 RLNWREN
+6 
-13 KFQTMKKKNHLI
+13 MKKKNHLI

-37 NGGTDSSTTQPG
+37 NGGNDSSTTQPG

-77 HGSVTADKMTAEV
+77 HGSVIADKMTAEV

-163 KIGENVTF
+163 KIGEEVTF

-179 VVSSFKVNGADVALD
+179 VVSSFKVNDADVALD
-194 GNNQAVVVMVAGGL
+194 GNNKAVVVMVAGGL

-226 EHGAVTAD
+226 EHGVVTAD

-243 VTFKITSETGYD
+243 VTFKITSDTGYD
-255 VSFFKVN
+255 VSSFKVN

-276 GKTYGEAKV
+276 GKYWEAKV

-297 FKLGVYPIEWDTPT
+297 FKLGVYSIEWDPT
-311 HGTIAVEGGK
+311 DHGTIAVEGGK
-321 TQATYGDEVKF
+321 TSATYGEDVKF

-340 EIKYLAINE
+340 EIKNLTINE
-349 EQVQAIDNTYT
+349 EQVQWANDNTYT
-360 TIMGEYG
+360 TTMGEYG
-367 LFVNVQFGLEN
+367 LFVTVQFGLEN

-396 VDDSQDYLY
+396 ADDSQDYLY

-437 KGGYSFEQLVE
+437 KGGYSFEQLVK

-516 MLRDANIDTE
+516 MLRDANTDIATFG
-526 TLKNKSVTLK
+526 NKSVTLK

-559 LTLDGVTVSNSSISK
+559 FTLDGVTVSNSSIST

-627 VTVTSDDFDNTAFL
+627 VTVTSDDFDNTGFL

-681 KWLDAEA
+681 KWLNASEA

-693 TKYKTTAGSWGSG
+693 TKYKTTAGSWKAG
-706 NEVVSGGLILGDER
+706 NEVVSGGLILGDET

-773 EDKTTVVTENNVV
+773 EDETTVVTENNVV

-801 ANLYVTTGLLTKIEN
+801 ANLYVTTGVLTEIKTPK
-816 AQYGNLYLTDK
+816 YGSLYLTDK
-827 ATGEELYVYGTYLDN
+827 ATGEELYVHGTYLDN
-842 NYSFDGTKFSFDKGA
+842 NYSFDGTQFSFDKGA

-870 VAGTFKNYNGT
+870 IAGTFKNYNG

-907 AEKGTVTVEEGKLGD
+907 AEKGTVTVEEGKVGD
-922 KLKVTA
+922 KLTVTA

-948 AEDNT
+948 ADDNK

-987 NKKIVNGYENNWT
+987 NKEAVGGYDKEWT
-1000 NVSDDIT
+1000 NMSDGIT
-1007 YNVENCNNNG
+1007 YNLKNCNNNG
-1017 TAEGQIGKTEWN
+1017 TGGGKTGKDIWN
-1029 YIRIGS
+1029 FIRIGS
-1035 KNNPSVGSIATATP
+1035 NKKPSIGSIATASS
-1049 FVEAIAESAITID
+1049 FAEAIAESAITID
-1062 KVNVTYIN
+1062 KVNDAYIN
-1070 SIKLLVSTSKDFT
+1070 SIKLLVSTSADFT
-1083 TDTTTSYDVKV
+1083 TDTKTYDVNV
-1094 AKGEQITKITT
+1094 AEGVQITKITT
-1105 PVANAYYK
+1105 PVANAYFK
-1113 YVIDCKQTN
+1113 YVIDCKQS
-1122 KKIGNGPIQIS
+1122 KKNGSIQIS

>member
-6 RLNWREN
+6 KLNWREN

-104 SVKSFKVNNDEKQ
+104 SVKSFKVNNDEKK

-220 VTIGTI
+220 VTIGTF

-262 GSDVD
+262 GSNVD
-267 YETKEDSTT
+267 YVTKEDSTT

-297 FKLGVYPIEWDTPT
+297 FKLGVYSIEWDIPS
-311 HGTIAVEGGK
+311 HGIIVVEGGK
-321 TQATYGDEVKF
+321 TSAPYGEDVKF

-340 EIKYLAINE
+340 EIKYLTVNE
-349 EQVQAIDNTYT
+349 EQVQWASDNTYT
-360 TIMGEYG
+360 TTMGEYG
-367 LFVNVQFGLEN
+367 LFVTVQFGLEN

-418 FMIETIT
+418 YMIETIT
-425 VDGKAIEVPEDK
+425 VNGKAIEVPEDK

-448 KDLNISATFTDVHTI
+448 KDLDISATFTDVHTI

-491 VTLPLAKGTT
+491 VVLPLAKGTT

-516 MLRDANIDTE
+516 MLRDANTDIATFG
-526 TLKNKSVTLK
+526 NKSVTLK
-536 NGNIVSN
+536 NGSIISN

-559 LTLDGVTVSNSSISK
+559 FTLDGVTVSNSSIST

-619 TITIDNTK
+619 TITIENTK

-693 TKYKTTAGSWGSG
+693 TKYKTTAGSWKSG

-801 ANLYVTTGLLTKIEN
+801 ANLYVTTGVLTEIKN
-816 AQYGNLYLTDK
+816 TQFGNLYLTDK
-827 ATGEELYVYGTYLDN
+827 ATGEELYVFGTYLDN
-842 NYSFDGTKFSFDKGA
+842 TYSFDGTQFSFDQKGA
-857 KVITSDYLGKEIT
+857 EVITSDYLGKEIT
-870 VAGTFKNYNGT
+870 VAGTFKNFKG

-922 KLKVTA
+922 KLTVTA
-928 TPKEG
+928 TPKAG
-933 YKVSSIKVNDQALTV
+933 YKVSSIKVNDQTLTV

-978 YNVSFNKDN
+978 YTVSFVKDN
-987 NKKIVNGYENNWT
+987 CQSSTDYVSNKAWTNTTDGLTYSIVN
-1000 NVSDDIT
+1000 
-1007 YNVENCNNNG
+1007 CANNNKG
-1017 TAEGQIGKTEWN
+1017 WDFIKA
-1029 YIRIGS
+1029 GS
-1035 KNNPSVGSIATATP
+1035 KKKDSIGTITTDSP
-1049 FVEAIAESAITID
+1049 FAEAIAESAITID
-1062 KVNVTYIN
+1062 KVNVAYIN
-1070 SIKLLVSTSKDFT
+1070 SIKLLVSTSENFT
-1083 TDTTTSYDVKV
+1083 DDTTTSYNVNIAEGV
-1094 AKGEQITKITT
+1094 QITKITT
-1105 PVANAYYK
+1105 PVANAYYR
-1113 YVIDCKQTN
+1113 YVIDCK
-1122 KKIGNGPIQIS
+1122 KASSNGPIQIS

-1140 AE
+1140 AK

>member
-1 MKYML
+1 
-6 RLNWREN
+6 
-13 KFQTMKKKNHLI
+13 MKKKNHLI

-69 TVTIGAVE
+69 AVTIGAVE

-136 AEFEINSAAVTITQ
+136 AEFE
-150 ADHGSISADKSTA
+150 
-163 KIGENVTF
+163 
-171 TVAPEANY
+171 
-179 VVSSFKVNGADVALD
+179 
-194 GNNQAVVVMVAGGL
+194 
-208 NVTASFELGSGT
+208 LGSGT
-220 VTIGTI
+220 VTIGTF

-243 VTFKITSETGYD
+243 VTFKITSDTGYD

-262 GSDVD
+262 GSAVD
-267 YETKEDSTT
+267 YVTKEDSTT

-340 EIKYLAINE
+340 EIKYLAINDG
-349 EQVQAIDNTYT
+349 QVQWASDNTYT
-360 TIMGEYG
+360 TTMGEYG
-367 LFVNVQFGLEN
+367 LFVTVQFGLEN

-396 VDDSQDYLY
+396 ADDTQDYLY

-418 FMIETIT
+418 YMIETIT

-516 MLRDANIDTE
+516 MLRDASTDIATFG
-526 TLKNKSVTLK
+526 NKSVTLK
-536 NGNIVSN
+536 NGSIISN

-559 LTLDGVTVSNSSISK
+559 FTLDGVTVSNSSIST

-693 TKYKTTAGSWGSG
+693 TKYKTTAGSWRPG

-720 TSAYNTPVVATLK
+720 TTAYNTPVVATLK

-773 EDKTTVVTENNVV
+773 EDETTVVTENNVV

-801 ANLYVTTGLLTKIEN
+801 ANLYVTTGVLTEIKN
-816 AQYGNLYLTDK
+816 TQFGNLYLTDK
-827 ATGEELYVYGTYLDN
+827 ATGEELYVFGTYLDN
-842 NYSFDGTKFSFDKGA
+842 TYSFDGTQFSFDQKGA
-857 KVITSDYLGKEIT
+857 EVITSDYLGKEII
-870 VAGTFKNYNGT
+870 VAGTFKNYKG

-922 KLKVTA
+922 KLTVTA

-978 YNVSFNKDN
+978 YNVSFVKDN
-987 NKKIVNGYENNWT
+987 CQSSTDYYSNKVWTNTTDGLTYSIVN
-1000 NVSDDIT
+1000 
-1007 YNVENCNNNG
+1007 CANNNKQWDFIK
-1017 TAEGQIGKTEWN
+1017 A
-1029 YIRIGS
+1029 GS
-1035 KNNPSVGSIATATP
+1035 KKQDSIGTITTDSP
-1049 FVEAIAESAITID
+1049 FTEAIAESAITID

-1083 TDTTTSYDVKV
+1083 TDTTTSYNVNI
-1094 AKGEQITKITT
+1094 AEGEQTTKIKT
-1105 PVANAYYK
+1105 PVANAYYR
-1113 YVIDCKQTN
+1113 YVIDCK
-1122 KKIGNGPIQIS
+1122 KASSNGPIQIS

>member
-1 MKYML
+1 
-6 RLNWREN
+6 
-13 KFQTMKKKNHLI
+13 MKKKNHLI

-37 NGGTDSSTTQPG
+37 NGGNDSSTTQPG

-179 VVSSFKVNGADVALD
+179 VVSSFKVNDADVALD
-194 GNNQAVVVMVAGGL
+194 GNNKAVVVMVAGGL

-243 VTFKITSETGYD
+243 VTFKITSDTGYD
-255 VSFFKVN
+255 VSSFKVN
-262 GSDVD
+262 GSDAD
-267 YETKEDSTT
+267 YVTKEDSTT
-276 GKTYGEAKV
+276 GKTYWEAKV

-297 FKLGVYPIEWDTPT
+297 FKLAVYSIEWDTPT

-321 TQATYGDEVKF
+321 TQATYGEEVKF

-340 EIKYLAINE
+340 EIKYLTINE
-349 EQVQAIDNTYT
+349 EPVQWASDNTYT
-360 TIMGEYG
+360 TTMGEYG
-367 LFVNVQFGLEN
+367 LFVTVQFGLEN

-396 VDDSQDYLY
+396 ADDSQDYLY

-418 FMIETIT
+418 FMIETIK

-516 MLRDANIDTE
+516 MLRDANTDIATFG
-526 TLKNKSVTLK
+526 NKSVTLK
-536 NGNIVSN
+536 NGSIISN

-559 LTLDGVTVSNSSISK
+559 FTLDGVTVSNSSIST

-641 GNTEGIKVVVKNST
+641 GNTEGIKVVVKDST

-681 KWLDAEA
+681 KWLDASEA

-693 TKYKTTAGSWGSG
+693 TKYKTTAGSWKAG

-733 DNKFT
+733 NNKFT

-786 KKTLKELNEMTTDDD
+786 KSNIAEVVAKSVKDDTK
-801 ANLYVTTGLLTKIEN
+801 LYYVTGVVKDIYDETHGNIHLLDKTTGQSMI
-816 AQYGNLYLTDK
+816 
-827 ATGEELYVYGTYLDN
+827 VYGTYLTN
-842 NYSFDGTKFSFDKGA
+842 EYSFDGSKFSFKQSDSTP
-857 KVITSDYLGKEIT
+857 ITKEYIGKEIT
-870 VAGTFKNYNGT
+870 VAGTLGFHGGAGQIVNGFVLDAKADKYNDDLT
-881 TKELVNAVVIDSSA
+881 VS
-895 EKVAAKVVTEYD
+895 YD
-907 AEKGTVTVEEGKLGD
+907 NSKGTVVLSKENPQLGD
-922 KLKVTA
+922 EVTITA

-933 YKVSSIKVNDQALTV
+933 YRLSKVTLKTIDDVESDITSTLK
-948 AEDNT
+948 
-953 AEFTAE
+953 FTAG
-959 LNNKVVVE
+959 LKDTITVE
-967 FVSESAPVAKV
+967 FVSDSTPVATV
-978 YNVSFNKDN
+978 HEVVFNGEN
-987 NKKIVNGYENNWT
+987 NNEPVGAYDKTWTNTTNGIKYVIVNG
-1000 NVSDDIT
+1000 
-1007 YNVENCNNNG
+1007 NNNTNKWDYIKFG
-1017 TAEGQIGKTEWN
+1017 RKKVASIGNIHTL
-1029 YIRIGS
+1029 S
-1035 KNNPSVGSIATATP
+1035 P
-1049 FVEAIAESAITID
+1049 FVNPIASSTITID
-1062 KVNVTYIN
+1062 SITAAKVN
-1070 SIKLLVSTSKDFT
+1070 SIKFYISTNEDFSNAEVHNLAIKTGVIET
-1083 TDTTTSYDVKV
+1083 TV
-1094 AKGEQITKITT
+1094 TT
-1105 PVANAYYK
+1105 PVANAFYK
-1113 YVIDCKQTN
+1113 YEFDCQSGS
-1122 KKIGNGPIQIS
+1122 GNGFVQIS
-1133 KITFTTV
+1133 KVTFTEKV
-1140 AE
+1140 

>member
-1 MKYML
+1 
-6 RLNWREN
+6 
-13 KFQTMKKKNHLI
+13 MKKKNHLI

-37 NGGTDSSTTQPG
+37 NGGNDSSTTQPG

-77 HGSVTADKMTAEV
+77 HGSVIADKMTAEV
-90 GADVTFTVTPDENY
+90 GANVTFTVTPDENY

-179 VVSSFKVNGADVALD
+179 VVSSFKVNDADVALD

-243 VTFKITSETGYD
+243 VTFKITSDTGYD
-255 VSFFKVN
+255 VSSFKVN

-276 GKTYGEAKV
+276 GKTYWEAKV

-297 FKLGVYPIEWDTPT
+297 FKLGVYSIDWNPTT

-321 TQATYGDEVKF
+321 TSATYGEDVKF

-340 EIKYLAINE
+340 EIKNLTINE
-349 EQVQAIDNTYT
+349 EQVQWASDNTYT
-360 TIMGEYG
+360 TTMGEYG
-367 LFVNVQFGLEN
+367 LFVTVQFGLEN

-396 VDDSQDYLY
+396 ADDSQDYLY
-405 GDTAVVTV
+405 GDTAVITV

-418 FMIETIT
+418 YMIETIT

-478 DIKVKLAGDVTLG
+478 DIKVKLAGDVTLC

-501 EYDLDGHTITSTLNG
+501 EYDLDGHTITSTLDG
-516 MLRDANIDTE
+516 MLRDANTDTKA
-526 TLKNKSVTLK
+526 LGNKSVTLK
-536 NGNIVSN
+536 NGSIVSN

-559 LTLDGVTVSNSSISK
+559 FTLDGVTVSNSSIST

-627 VTVTSDDFDNTAFL
+627 VTVTSDDFDNTGFL

-681 KWLDAEA
+681 KWLDASEA

-693 TKYKTTAGSWGSG
+693 TKYKTTAGSWKAG
-706 NEVVSGGLILGDER
+706 NEVVSGGLILGDET

-786 KKTLKELNEMTTDDD
+786 KSNIAEVVAKSEKDDTK
-801 ANLYVTTGLLTKIEN
+801 LYYVTGVVKDIYDETHGNIHLLDKTTGQSMI
-816 AQYGNLYLTDK
+816 
-827 ATGEELYVYGTYLDN
+827 VYGTYLTN
-842 NYSFDGTKFSFDKGA
+842 EYSFDGSKFSFKQSDSTP
-857 KVITSDYLGKEIT
+857 ITKEYIGKEIT
-870 VAGTFKNYNGT
+870 IAGTLGFHGGAGQIANGFVLDAKADKYNDDLT
-881 TKELVNAVVIDSSA
+881 VS
-895 EKVAAKVVTEYD
+895 YD
-907 AEKGTVTVEEGKLGD
+907 NNKGTVVLSKENPQLGD
-922 KLKVTA
+922 EVTITA

-933 YKVSSIKVNDQALTV
+933 YRLSKVTLKTV
-948 AEDNT
+948 DDVESDIT
-953 AEFTAE
+953 STLKFTAG
-959 LNNKVVVE
+959 LKDTITVE
-967 FVSESAPVAKV
+967 FVSDSTPVATV
-978 YNVSFNKDN
+978 HEVVFNGEN
-987 NKKIVNGYENNWT
+987 NNEPVGAYDKTWTNTTNEIKYVIVNG
-1000 NVSDDIT
+1000 
-1007 YNVENCNNNG
+1007 NNNTNKWDYIKFG
-1017 TAEGQIGKTEWN
+1017 RKKVASIGNIHTL
-1029 YIRIGS
+1029 S
-1035 KNNPSVGSIATATP
+1035 P
-1049 FVEAIAESAITID
+1049 FVNPIASSTITID
-1062 KVNVTYIN
+1062 SITAAKVN
-1070 SIKLLVSTSKDFT
+1070 SIKFYISTNEDFSNAEVHNLAIKTGVIET
-1083 TDTTTSYDVKV
+1083 TV
-1094 AKGEQITKITT
+1094 TT
-1105 PVANAYYK
+1105 PVANAFYK
-1113 YVIDCKQTN
+1113 YEFDCQSGS
-1122 KKIGNGPIQIS
+1122 GNGFVQIS
-1133 KITFTTV
+1133 KVTFTEKV
-1140 AE
+1140 

>member
-37 NGGTDSSTTQPG
+37 NGGNDSSTTQPG

-61 QQPEKKTG
+61 QQPVKKTG

-179 VVSSFKVNGADVALD
+179 VVSSFKVNDADVALD
-194 GNNQAVVVMVAGGL
+194 GNNQVVVVMVAGGL
-208 NVTASFELGSGT
+208 NVTASFELGFGT

-226 EHGAVTAD
+226 EHGTVTAD

-243 VTFKITSETGYD
+243 VTFKITSDTGYD
-255 VSFFKVN
+255 VNFFKVN

-267 YETKEDSTT
+267 YVNKEDPTT

-297 FKLGVYPIEWDTPT
+297 FKLGVYSIEWDTPT
-311 HGTIAVEGGK
+311 HGTIAVEGDK
-321 TQATYGDEVKF
+321 KSATYGEEVKF

-340 EIKYLAINE
+340 EIKYLTINE
-349 EQVQAIDNTYT
+349 EQVQWASDNTYT

-367 LFVNVQFGLEN
+367 LFVTVQFGLEN

-396 VDDSQDYLY
+396 ADDTQDYLY

-418 FMIETIT
+418 YMIETIT

-469 VINEIKNAQ
+469 VIDEIKNAQ
-478 DIKVKLAGDVTLG
+478 DIKVKIAGDVTLG
-491 VTLPLAKGTT
+491 VALPLAKGTT

-516 MLRDANIDTE
+516 MLRDANTDTA
-526 TLKNKSVTLK
+526 TFGNKSVTLK
-536 NGNIVSN
+536 NGKIISN

-559 LTLDGVTVSNSSISK
+559 FTLDGVTVSNSSISTD
-574 VNPITGIYC
+574 NPITGIYC

-627 VTVTSDDFDNTAFL
+627 VTVTSDDFDNTGFL

-681 KWLDAEA
+681 KWLDASEA

-693 TKYKTTAGSWGSG
+693 TKYKTTAGSWKTG

-773 EDKTTVVTENNVV
+773 EDETTVVTENNVV

-801 ANLYVTTGLLTKIEN
+801 ANLYVTTGVLTEIKN
-816 AQYGNLYLTDK
+816 AQFGNLYLTDK
-827 ATGEELYVYGTYLDN
+827 ATGEELYVFGTYLDN

-881 TKELVNAVVIDSSA
+881 KELVNAVVLDSSV

-922 KLKVTA
+922 KLTVTA

-948 AEDNT
+948 ADDNT

-978 YNVSFNKDN
+978 YTVSFVKDNCQSSTDYVSGKAWTNTTDGLTYSIVNCAN
-987 NKKIVNGYENNWT
+987 NKKQWDFIK
-1000 NVSDDIT
+1000 
-1007 YNVENCNNNG
+1007 
-1017 TAEGQIGKTEWN
+1017 A
-1029 YIRIGS
+1029 GS
-1035 KNNPSVGSIATATP
+1035 KNKDSIGTITTDSP
-1049 FVEAIAESAITID
+1049 FAEAIAESTIKID
-1062 KVNVTYIN
+1062 AVTPSSIN
-1070 SIKLLVSTSKDFT
+1070 SIKLLVSTSADFT
-1083 TDTTTSYDVKV
+1083 TDTTTSYDVNV
-1094 AKGEQITKITT
+1094 AKGEQTTKITT
-1105 PVANAYYK
+1105 PVANAYYR
-1113 YVIDCKQTN
+1113 YVIDCK
-1122 KKIGNGPIQIS
+1122 KASKNGPIQIS

-1140 AE
+1140 AK

>member
-6 RLNWREN
+6 RLNWGEN

-150 ADHGSISADKSTA
+150 ANHGSISADKSTA

-179 VVSSFKVNGADVALD
+179 VVSSFKVNDADVALD

-220 VTIGTI
+220 VTIGTF

-243 VTFKITSETGYD
+243 VTFKITSDTGYD

-262 GSDVD
+262 GSAVD
-267 YETKEDSTT
+267 YVTKEDSTT
-276 GKTYGEAKV
+276 GKIYWEAKV

-297 FKLGVYPIEWDTPT
+297 FKLGVYSIDWDVPS

-321 TQATYGDEVKF
+321 TQATYGEDVKF

-340 EIKYLAINE
+340 EIKSLTINE
-349 EQVQAIDNTYT
+349 EQVQWANDNTYT
-360 TIMGEYG
+360 TTMGEYG

-396 VDDSQDYLY
+396 ADDSQNYLY

-418 FMIETIT
+418 YMIETIT

-516 MLRDANIDTE
+516 MLRDASTDTA
-526 TLKNKSVTLK
+526 TFGNKSVTLK
-536 NGNIVSN
+536 NGSIVSN

-559 LTLDGVTVSNSSISK
+559 FTLDGVTVSNSSIST

-693 TKYKTTAGSWGSG
+693 TKYKTTAGSWRSG

-738 VAKGDKMSIHSDGT
+738 VAKGDKMSIHSDGI

-773 EDKTTVVTENNVV
+773 EDETTVVTENNVV

-801 ANLYVTTGLLTKIEN
+801 ANLYVTTGVLTEIKN
-816 AQYGNLYLTDK
+816 TQFGNLYLTDK
-827 ATGEELYVYGTYLDN
+827 ATGEELYVFGTYLDN
-842 NYSFDGTKFSFDKGA
+842 TYSFDGTQFSFDQKGA
-857 KVITSDYLGKEIT
+857 EVITSDYLGKEIT
-870 VAGTFKNYNGT
+870 VAGTFKNYKG

-922 KLKVTA
+922 KLTVTA
-928 TPKEG
+928 TPKAG
-933 YKVSSIKVNDQALTV
+933 YKVSSIKVNDQTLTV

-978 YNVSFNKDN
+978 YTVSFVKANCESSTDYVSNKAWTNTTDGLTYSIVNCANN
-987 NKKIVNGYENNWT
+987 NKGWDFIK
-1000 NVSDDIT
+1000 
-1007 YNVENCNNNG
+1007 
-1017 TAEGQIGKTEWN
+1017 A
-1029 YIRIGS
+1029 GS
-1035 KNNPSVGSIATATP
+1035 KKKDSIATITTDSP
-1049 FVEAIAESAITID
+1049 FAEAIAESAITID
-1062 KVNVTYIN
+1062 SVNDKFIN
-1070 SIKLLVSTSKDFT
+1070 SITLLVSTSKDFT
-1083 TDTTTSYDVKV
+1083 TDTTTSYDVNV
-1094 AKGEQITKITT
+1094 AEKEQTTKITT
-1105 PVANAYYK
+1105 PVANAYYR
-1113 YVIDCKQTN
+1113 YVIDCK
-1122 KKIGNGPIQIS
+1122 KASSNGPIAIS

>member
-49 SNNPTTPTAPST
+49 SNNPITPTAPST

-77 HGSVTADKMTAEV
+77 HGRVTADKMTAEV

-220 VTIGTI
+220 VTIGTF

-243 VTFKITSETGYD
+243 VTFKITSKTGYD

-262 GSDVD
+262 GSAVG
-267 YETKEDSTT
+267 YVTKEDSTT

-297 FKLGVYPIEWDTPT
+297 FKLGVYPIEWDPTT
-311 HGTIAVEGGK
+311 HGTIAVESGK
-321 TQATYGDEVKF
+321 TQATYGEEVKF

-340 EIKYLAINE
+340 EIKYLTVNE
-349 EQVQAIDNTYT
+349 EQVQWASDNTYT
-360 TIMGEYG
+360 TTMGEYG
-367 LFVNVQFGLEN
+367 LFVTVQFGLEN

-383 NAGEHGTIEHKNK
+383 NAGEHGMIEHKNK
-396 VDDSQDYLY
+396 ADDTQDYLY
-405 GDTAVVTV
+405 GDTSVVTV

-491 VTLPLAKGTT
+491 VVLPLAKGTT

-516 MLRDANIDTE
+516 MLRDANTDIATFG
-526 TLKNKSVTLK
+526 NKSVTLK
-536 NGNIVSN
+536 NGSIISN

-559 LTLDGVTVSNSSISK
+559 FTLDGVTVSNSSIST

-681 KWLDAEA
+681 KWLDSEA

-693 TKYKTTAGSWGSG
+693 TKYKTAAGSWNSG

-801 ANLYVTTGLLTKIEN
+801 ANLYVTTGVLTEIKN
-816 AQYGNLYLTDK
+816 AQFGNLYLTDK
-827 ATGEELYVYGTYLDN
+827 ATGEELYVFGTYLDN
-842 NYSFDGTKFSFDKGA
+842 NYSFDGTNFSFDKGGA
-857 KVITSDYLGKEIT
+857 EVITSDYLGKEIT
-870 VAGTFKNYNGT
+870 VAGTFKNFKG

-922 KLKVTA
+922 KLMVTA
-928 TPKEG
+928 TPKAG
-933 YKVSSIKVNDQALTV
+933 YKVSSVKVNDQALTV

-978 YNVSFNKDN
+978 YTVSFVKDN
-987 NKKIVNGYENNWT
+987 NEAANDYVSTWKNTSDNLKFTIANGNNYKGTWDYVKFGT
-1000 NVSDDIT
+1000 KSASTGTIT
-1007 YNVENCNNNG
+1007 
-1017 TAEGQIGKTEWN
+1017 TD
-1029 YIRIGS
+1029 S
-1035 KNNPSVGSIATATP
+1035 P
-1049 FVEAIAESAITID
+1049 FAEAIAESAITID
-1062 KVNVTYIN
+1062 KVNDAYIN
-1070 SIKLLVSTSKDFT
+1070 SIKLLVSTSADFT

-1094 AKGEQITKITT
+1094 ASEEQTTKIKT
-1105 PVANAYYK
+1105 PVANAYYR
-1113 YVIDCKQTN
+1113 YVIDCKQS
-1122 KKIGNGPIQIS
+1122 KKNGSIQIS

>member
-1 MKYML
+1 
-6 RLNWREN
+6 
-13 KFQTMKKKNHLI
+13 MKKKNHLI

-37 NGGTDSSTTQPG
+37 NGGNDSSTTQPG

-179 VVSSFKVNGADVALD
+179 VVSSFKVNDADVALD

-243 VTFKITSETGYD
+243 VTFKITSDTGYD
-255 VSFFKVN
+255 VNFFKVN
-262 GSDVD
+262 GSDVR
-267 YETKEDSTT
+267 YETKEDPTT

-297 FKLGVYPIEWDTPT
+297 FKLAVYTIEWDTPT
-311 HGTIAVEGGK
+311 HGTIAVEGDK
-321 TQATYGDEVKF
+321 TKATYGEEVKF

-340 EIKYLAINE
+340 EIKYLTINE
-349 EQVQAIDNTYT
+349 EQVQWASDNTYT

-367 LFVNVQFGLEN
+367 LFVTVQFGLEN

-396 VDDSQDYLY
+396 VDDTQDYLY

-425 VDGKAIEVPEDK
+425 VDGKAIQVPEDK

-501 EYDLDGHTITSTLNG
+501 EYDLGGHTITSTLNG
-516 MLRDANIDTE
+516 MLRDANTDTA
-526 TLKNKSVTLK
+526 TFGNKSVTLK
-536 NGNIVSN
+536 NGKIVSN

-559 LTLDGVTVSNSSISK
+559 LTLDGVTVSNSTISTD
-574 VNPITGIYC
+574 NPITGIYC

-627 VTVTSDDFDNTAFL
+627 VTVTSDDFDNTGFL

-681 KWLDAEA
+681 KWLDASES

-693 TKYKTTAGSWGSG
+693 TKYKTTAGSWKTG

-773 EDKTTVVTENNVV
+773 EDETTTVTENNVV
-786 KKTLKELNEMTTDDD
+786 KKALKELNEMTTDDD
-801 ANLYVTTGLLTKIEN
+801 ANLYVTTGVLTEIKN
-816 AQYGNLYLTDK
+816 AQFGNLYLTDK
-827 ATGEELYVYGTYLDN
+827 ATGEELYVFGTYLDN

-870 VAGTFKNYNGT
+870 VAGTFKNFKG

-895 EKVAAKVVTEYD
+895 EKIAAKVVTEYD

-922 KLKVTA
+922 KLTVTA

-948 AEDNT
+948 ADDDT

-978 YNVSFNKDN
+978 YNVLFNKDN
-987 NKKIVNGYENNWT
+987 NKEPVQNYTSKWT
-1000 NVSDDIT
+1000 NVSDGIT
-1007 YNVENCNNNG
+1007 YNVENCNNNKNDWDYIKIG
-1017 TAEGQIGKTEWN
+1017 TKSGA
-1029 YIRIGS
+1029 
-1035 KNNPSVGSIATATP
+1035 SVGSITTASAFT
-1049 FVEAIAESAITID
+1049 EAIAESTITID
-1062 KVNVTYIN
+1062 NVRDQFIN
-1070 SIKLLVSTSKDFT
+1070 SIKLLVSTSENFT
-1083 TDTTTSYDVKV
+1083 DDTTTSYNVNIAEGV
-1094 AKGEQITKITT
+1094 QITKITT

-1113 YVIDCKQTN
+1113 YEIDCKQTN

>member
-1 MKYML
+1 
-6 RLNWREN
+6 
-13 KFQTMKKKNHLI
+13 MKKKNHLI

-220 VTIGTI
+220 VTIGTF

-262 GSDVD
+262 GSAVD
-267 YETKEDSTT
+267 YVTKEDSTT

-297 FKLGVYPIEWDTPT
+297 FKLGVYSIEWDTPT

-321 TQATYGDEVKF
+321 TQATYGEDVKF

-340 EIKYLAINE
+340 EIKYLTVNE
-349 EQVQAIDNTYT
+349 EQVQWASDNTYT
-360 TIMGEYG
+360 TTMGEYG
-367 LFVNVQFGLEN
+367 LFVTVQFGLEN

-396 VDDSQDYLY
+396 ADDTQDYLY
-405 GDTAVVTV
+405 GDTSVVTV

-437 KGGYSFEQLVE
+437 KGGYSFEQSVE

-516 MLRDANIDTE
+516 MLRDANTDIATFG
-526 TLKNKSVTLK
+526 NKSVTLK
-536 NGNIVSN
+536 NGSIISN

-559 LTLDGVTVSNSSISK
+559 FTLDGVTVSNSSIST

-693 TKYKTTAGSWGSG
+693 TKYKTTAGSWRSG
-706 NEVVSGGLILGDER
+706 NEVVSGGLILGDES

-773 EDKTTVVTENNVV
+773 EDETTVVTENNVV

-801 ANLYVTTGLLTKIEN
+801 ANLYVTTGVLTEIKN
-816 AQYGNLYLTDK
+816 AQFGNLYLTDK
-827 ATGEELYVYGTYLDN
+827 ATGEELYVFGTYLDN
-842 NYSFDGTKFSFDKGA
+842 NYSFDGNNFSFDKGGA
-857 KVITSDYLGKEIT
+857 EVITSDYLGKKIT
-870 VAGTFKNYNGT
+870 VAGTFKNFKG

-922 KLKVTA
+922 KLTVTA

-933 YKVSSIKVNDQALTV
+933 YKVSFIKVNDQALTV

-978 YNVSFNKDN
+978 YTVSFVKANCGKGSTDYYQNKVWKNTTDGLTYS
-987 NKKIVNGYENNWT
+987 IVN
-1000 NVSDDIT
+1000 
-1007 YNVENCNNNG
+1007 CANNG
-1017 TAEGQIGKTEWN
+1017 SKDWD
-1029 YIRIGS
+1029 YI
-1035 KNNPSVGSIATATP
+1035 KVGSNRQDSIGTITTDKP
-1049 FVEAIAESAITID
+1049 FAEDIAESTIAIDSVI
-1062 KVNVTYIN
+1062 NEYIN
-1070 SIKLLVSTSKDFT
+1070 SIKLLVSTSADFT
-1083 TDTTTSYDVKV
+1083 PETTTSYDVTV
-1094 AKGEQITKITT
+1094 AKGEQTTKITT

-1113 YVIDCKQTN
+1113 YVIDCKQS
-1122 KKIGNGPIQIS
+1122 KKNGPIAIS

>member
-1 MKYML
+1 
-6 RLNWREN
+6 
-13 KFQTMKKKNHLI
+13 MKKKNHLI

-37 NGGTDSSTTQPG
+37 NGGNDSSTTQPG

-179 VVSSFKVNGADVALD
+179 VVSSFKVNDADVALD

-243 VTFKITSETGYD
+243 VTFKITSDTGYD
-255 VSFFKVN
+255 VSSFKVN

-267 YETKEDSTT
+267 YATKEDSTT
-276 GKTYGEAKV
+276 GKTYWEAKV

-297 FKLGVYPIEWDTPT
+297 FKLAVYSIEWDAPT

-321 TQATYGDEVKF
+321 TQATYGEEVKF

-340 EIKYLAINE
+340 EIKYLTINE
-349 EQVQAIDNTYT
+349 EQVQASDNTYT
-360 TIMGEYG
+360 TTMGEYG

-378 ETITV
+378 ETVTV

-418 FMIETIT
+418 YMIETIT

-469 VINEIKNAQ
+469 VIAEIKNAQ

-491 VTLPLAKGTT
+491 VTLPLAKVTT

-516 MLRDANIDTE
+516 MLRDANTDTA
-526 TLKNKSVTLK
+526 TFGNKSVTLK
-536 NGNIVSN
+536 NGSIVSN

-559 LTLDGVTVSNSSISK
+559 FTLDGVTVSNSSIST

-641 GNTEGIKVVVKNST
+641 GNTEGIKVVVKDST

-681 KWLDAEA
+681 KWLDASEA

-693 TKYKTTAGSWGSG
+693 TKYKTTAGSWKAG

-786 KKTLKELNEMTTDDD
+786 KSNIAEVVAKSEKDDTK
-801 ANLYVTTGLLTKIEN
+801 LYYVTGVVKDIYDETHGNIHLLDKTTGQSMI
-816 AQYGNLYLTDK
+816 
-827 ATGEELYVYGTYLDN
+827 VYGTYLTN
-842 NYSFDGTKFSFDKGA
+842 EYLFDGSKFSFKQSDSTP
-857 KVITSDYLGKEIT
+857 ITKEYIGKEIT
-870 VAGTFKNYNGT
+870 VAGTLGFHGGAGQIVNGFVLDAKADKYNDDLT
-881 TKELVNAVVIDSSA
+881 VS
-895 EKVAAKVVTEYD
+895 YD
-907 AEKGTVTVEEGKLGD
+907 NSKGTVVLSKENPQLGD
-922 KLKVTA
+922 EVTITA

-933 YKVSSIKVNDQALTV
+933 YRLSKVTLKTIDDVESDITSTLK
-948 AEDNT
+948 
-953 AEFTAE
+953 FTAG
-959 LNNKVVVE
+959 LKDTITVE
-967 FVSESAPVAKV
+967 FVSDSTPVATV
-978 YNVSFNKDN
+978 HEVVFNGEN
-987 NKKIVNGYENNWT
+987 NNEPVGAYDKTWTNTTNGIKYVIVNG
-1000 NVSDDIT
+1000 
-1007 YNVENCNNNG
+1007 NNNTNKWDYIKFG
-1017 TAEGQIGKTEWN
+1017 RKKVASIGNIHTL
-1029 YIRIGS
+1029 S
-1035 KNNPSVGSIATATP
+1035 P
-1049 FVEAIAESAITID
+1049 FVNPIASSTITID
-1062 KVNVTYIN
+1062 SITAAKVN
-1070 SIKLLVSTSKDFT
+1070 SIKFYISTNEDFSNAEVHNLAIKTGVIET
-1083 TDTTTSYDVKV
+1083 TV
-1094 AKGEQITKITT
+1094 TT
-1105 PVANAYYK
+1105 PVANAFYK
-1113 YVIDCKQTN
+1113 YEFDCQSGS
-1122 KKIGNGPIQIS
+1122 GNGFVQIS
-1133 KITFTTV
+1133 KVTFTEKV
-1140 AE
+1140 

>member
-1 MKYML
+1 
-6 RLNWREN
+6 
-13 KFQTMKKKNHLI
+13 
-25 ALSVLIASLVGC
+25 
-37 NGGTDSSTTQPG
+37 
-49 SNNPTTPTAPST
+49 
-61 QQPEKKTG
+61 
-69 TVTIGAVE
+69 
-77 HGSVTADKMTAEV
+77 
-90 GADVTFTVTPDENY
+90 
-104 SVKSFKVNNDEKQ
+104 
-117 LNDSNQVVVKM
+117 
-128 VEGGLTVS
+128 
-136 AEFEINSAAVTITQ
+136 
-150 ADHGSISADKSTA
+150 
-163 KIGENVTF
+163 
-171 TVAPEANY
+171 
-179 VVSSFKVNGADVALD
+179 
-194 GNNQAVVVMVAGGL
+194 
-208 NVTASFELGSGT
+208 
-220 VTIGTI
+220 
-226 EHGAVTAD
+226 
-234 KMTAKIGED
+234 MTAKIGED
-243 VTFKITSETGYD
+243 VTFKITSDTGYD
-255 VSFFKVN
+255 VSFFKMN

-297 FKLGVYPIEWDTPT
+297 FKLGVYSIEWDTTT

-321 TQATYGDEVKF
+321 TQATYGEDVKF

-340 EIKYLAINE
+340 EINYLTINGE
-349 EQVQAIDNTYT
+349 PVQWASDNTFT
-360 TIMGEYG
+360 TTMGEYG
-367 LFVNVQFGLEN
+367 LFVTVQFGLEN

-396 VDDSQDYLY
+396 LDDSQDYKY

-418 FMIETIT
+418 YMIETIT
-425 VDGKAIEVPEDK
+425 VDGKVIEVPEDK

-469 VINEIKNAQ
+469 VIAEIKNAQ

-516 MLRDANIDTE
+516 MLRDANTDIATFG
-526 TLKNKSVTLK
+526 NKSVTLK

-559 LTLDGVTVSNSSISK
+559 FTLDGVTVSNSSIST

-693 TKYKTTAGSWGSG
+693 TKYKTTAESWKAG

-773 EDKTTVVTENNVV
+773 EDETTVVTENNVV

-801 ANLYVTTGLLTKIEN
+801 ANLYVTTGVLTKIEN

-842 NYSFDGTKFSFDKGA
+842 NYSFDGTEFLFDKGA

-870 VAGTFKNYNGT
+870 IAGTFKNYNG

-907 AEKGTVTVEEGKLGD
+907 AEKGTVTVEEGKVGD
-922 KLKVTA
+922 KLTVTA

-933 YKVSSIKVNDQALTV
+933 YKVSSVKVNDQALTV
-948 AEDNT
+948 ADDNT

-978 YNVSFNKDN
+978 YNVLFNKDN
-987 NKKIVNGYENNWT
+987 NKEAVGGYDNEWT
-1000 NVSDDIT
+1000 NVSDGIT
-1007 YNVENCNNNG
+1007 YNVVNCNNNKNG
-1017 TAEGQIGKTEWN
+1017 WDF
-1029 YIRIGS
+1029 IRIGS
-1035 KNNPSVGSIATATP
+1035 KNNQSVGSIATASP
-1049 FVEAIAESAITID
+1049 FAEAIAESAITID
-1062 KVNVTYIN
+1062 NVNNKFIN
-1070 SIKLLVSTSKDFT
+1070 SIKLLVSTSADFKT
-1083 TDTTTSYDVKV
+1083 VTASYNVNV
-1094 AKGEQITKITT
+1094 AKGEQITKIKT

-1113 YVIDCKQTN
+1113 YVIDCKQAE
-1122 KKIGNGPIQIS
+1122 KKNGPIQIS

>member
-1 MKYML
+1 
-6 RLNWREN
+6 
-13 KFQTMKKKNHLI
+13 
-25 ALSVLIASLVGC
+25 
-37 NGGTDSSTTQPG
+37 
-49 SNNPTTPTAPST
+49 
-61 QQPEKKTG
+61 
-69 TVTIGAVE
+69 
-77 HGSVTADKMTAEV
+77 
-90 GADVTFTVTPDENY
+90 
-104 SVKSFKVNNDEKQ
+104 
-117 LNDSNQVVVKM
+117 M

-220 VTIGTI
+220 VTIGTF

-262 GSDVD
+262 GSAVD
-267 YETKEDSTT
+267 YVTKEDSTT

-297 FKLGVYPIEWDTPT
+297 FKLGVYSIEWDAPA
-311 HGTIAVEGGK
+311 HGTIAVESGK
-321 TQATYGDEVKF
+321 TQATYGEEVKF
-332 IFTPETGY
+332 VFTPETGY
-340 EIKYLAINE
+340 EIKYLTVNE
-349 EQVQAIDNTYT
+349 EQVQWASDNTYT
-360 TIMGEYG
+360 TTMGEYG
-367 LFVNVQFGLEN
+367 LFVTVQFGLEN

-396 VDDSQDYLY
+396 ADDTQDYLY

-491 VTLPLAKGTT
+491 VVLPLAKGTT

-516 MLRDANIDTE
+516 MLRDANTDIATFG
-526 TLKNKSVTLK
+526 NKSVTLK
-536 NGNIVSN
+536 NGSIISN

-559 LTLDGVTVSNSSISK
+559 FTLDGVTVSNSSIST

-641 GNTEGIKVVVKNST
+641 GNTEGIKVVVKNSI

-681 KWLDAEA
+681 KWLDSEA

-693 TKYKTTAGSWGSG
+693 TKYKTAAGSWNSG

-801 ANLYVTTGLLTKIEN
+801 ANLYVTTGVLTEIKN
-816 AQYGNLYLTDK
+816 AQFGNLYLTDK
-827 ATGEELYVYGTYLDN
+827 ATGEELYVFGTYLDN
-842 NYSFDGTKFSFDKGA
+842 NYSFDGTNFSFDKGGA
-857 KVITSDYLGKEIT
+857 EVITSDYLGKEIT
-870 VAGTFKNYNGT
+870 VAGTFKNFKG

-922 KLKVTA
+922 KLMVTA
-928 TPKEG
+928 TPKAG
-933 YKVSSIKVNDQALTV
+933 YKVSSVKVNDQALTV

-978 YNVSFNKDN
+978 YTVSFVKDN
-987 NKKIVNGYENNWT
+987 NEAANDYVSTWKNTSDNLKFTIANGNNYKGTWDYVKFGT
-1000 NVSDDIT
+1000 KSASTGTIT
-1007 YNVENCNNNG
+1007 
-1017 TAEGQIGKTEWN
+1017 TD
-1029 YIRIGS
+1029 S
-1035 KNNPSVGSIATATP
+1035 P
-1049 FVEAIAESAITID
+1049 FAEAIVESAITID
-1062 KVNVTYIN
+1062 KVNDAYIN
-1070 SIKLLVSTSKDFT
+1070 SIKLLVSTSADFT

-1094 AKGEQITKITT
+1094 ASEEQTTKIKT
-1105 PVANAYYK
+1105 PVANAYYR
-1113 YVIDCKQTN
+1113 YVIDCKQS
-1122 KKIGNGPIQIS
+1122 KKNGSIQIS

>member
-1 MKYML
+1 
-6 RLNWREN
+6 
-13 KFQTMKKKNHLI
+13 MKKKNHLI

-37 NGGTDSSTTQPG
+37 NGGNDSSTTQPG

-179 VVSSFKVNGADVALD
+179 VVSSFKVNDVDVALD

-220 VTIGTI
+220 VTIGTM

-243 VTFKITSETGYD
+243 VTFKITSETGYE
-255 VSFFKVN
+255 VNFFKVN
-262 GSDVD
+262 GISVK
-267 YETKEDSTT
+267 YEAKEDPTT

-297 FKLGVYPIEWDTPT
+297 FKLAVYTIEWDTPA
-311 HGTIAVEGGK
+311 HGTIAVEGDK
-321 TQATYGDEVKF
+321 ASATYGEEVKF

-340 EIKYLAINE
+340 EIKYLTINE
-349 EQVQAIDNTYT
+349 EQVQWASDNTYT

-367 LFVNVQFGLEN
+367 LFVTVQFGLEN

-396 VDDSQDYLY
+396 ADDTQDYLY

-425 VDGKAIEVPEDK
+425 VDGKTIQVPEDK

-469 VINEIKNAQ
+469 VIDEIKNAQ

-516 MLRDANIDTE
+516 MLRDANTDTA
-526 TLKNKSVTLK
+526 TFGNKSVTLK
-536 NGNIVSN
+536 NGKIISN

-559 LTLDGVTVSNSSISK
+559 FTLDGVTVSNSSIST

-627 VTVTSDDFDNTAFL
+627 VTVTSDDFDNTGFL

-681 KWLDAEA
+681 KWLDASEA

-693 TKYKTTAGSWGSG
+693 TKYKTTAGSWKTG

-738 VAKGDKMSIHSDGT
+738 VVKGDKMSIHSDGT

-763 AVEAYGYDHD
+763 AVETYGYDHD

-786 KKTLKELNEMTTDDD
+786 KSNIAEVVAKSEKDDTK
-801 ANLYVTTGLLTKIEN
+801 LYYVTGVVKDIYDETHGNIHLLDKTTGQSMI
-816 AQYGNLYLTDK
+816 
-827 ATGEELYVYGTYLDN
+827 VYGTYLTN
-842 NYSFDGTKFSFDKGA
+842 EYSFDGSKFSFKQSDSTP
-857 KVITSDYLGKEIT
+857 ITKEYIGKEIT
-870 VAGTFKNYNGT
+870 VAGTLGFHGGAGQIVNGFVLDAKADKYNDDLT
-881 TKELVNAVVIDSSA
+881 VS
-895 EKVAAKVVTEYD
+895 YD
-907 AEKGTVTVEEGKLGD
+907 NSKGTVVLSKENPQLGD
-922 KLKVTA
+922 EVTITA

-933 YKVSSIKVNDQALTV
+933 YRLSKVTLKTIDDVESDITSTLK
-948 AEDNT
+948 
-953 AEFTAE
+953 FTAG
-959 LNNKVVVE
+959 LKDTITVE
-967 FVSESAPVAKV
+967 FVSDSTPVATV
-978 YNVSFNKDN
+978 HEVVFNGEN
-987 NKKIVNGYENNWT
+987 NNEPVGAYDKTWTNTTNGIKYVIVNG
-1000 NVSDDIT
+1000 
-1007 YNVENCNNNG
+1007 NNNTNKWDYIKFG
-1017 TAEGQIGKTEWN
+1017 RKKVASIGNIHTL
-1029 YIRIGS
+1029 S
-1035 KNNPSVGSIATATP
+1035 PFANPIASST
-1049 FVEAIAESAITID
+1049 ITID
-1062 KVNVTYIN
+1062 SITAAKVN
-1070 SIKLLVSTSKDFT
+1070 SIKFYISTNEDFSNAEVHNLAIKTGVIET
-1083 TDTTTSYDVKV
+1083 TV
-1094 AKGEQITKITT
+1094 TT

-1113 YVIDCKQTN
+1113 YEFDCQSGS
-1122 KKIGNGPIQIS
+1122 GNGFVQIS
-1133 KITFTTV
+1133 KVTFTEKV
-1140 AE
+1140 

>member
-1 MKYML
+1 
-6 RLNWREN
+6 
-13 KFQTMKKKNHLI
+13 MKKKNHLI

-37 NGGTDSSTTQPG
+37 NGGNDSSTTQPG

-179 VVSSFKVNGADVALD
+179 VVSSFKVNDADVALD

-220 VTIGTI
+220 VTIGTM

-243 VTFKITSETGYD
+243 VTFKITSDTGYD
-255 VSFFKVN
+255 VNFFKVN
-262 GSDVD
+262 GSDVR
-267 YETKEDSTT
+267 YETKEDPTT

-297 FKLGVYPIEWDTPT
+297 FKLAVYTIEWDTPT
-311 HGTIAVEGGK
+311 HGTIAVEGDK
-321 TQATYGDEVKF
+321 TKATYGEEVKF

-340 EIKYLAINE
+340 EIKYLTINE
-349 EQVQAIDNTYT
+349 EQVQWASDNTYT

-367 LFVNVQFGLEN
+367 LFVTVQFGLEN

-396 VDDSQDYLY
+396 VDDTQDYLY

-425 VDGKAIEVPEDK
+425 VDGKAIQVPEDK

-448 KDLNISATFTDVHTI
+448 KDLTISATFTDVHTI

-469 VINEIKNAQ
+469 VIDEIKNAQ

-491 VTLPLAKGTT
+491 VALPLAKGTT

-516 MLRDANIDTE
+516 MLRDANTDTA
-526 TLKNKSVTLK
+526 TFGNKSVTLK
-536 NGNIVSN
+536 NGNIISN

-559 LTLDGVTVSNSSISK
+559 FTLDGVTVSNSSIST

-681 KWLDAEA
+681 KWLDASEA

-693 TKYKTTAGSWGSG
+693 TKYKTTAGSWKTG

-738 VAKGDKMSIHSDGT
+738 VVKGDKMSIHSDGT

-881 TKELVNAVVIDSSA
+881 KELVNTVVIDSSA

-922 KLKVTA
+922 KLTVTA

-933 YKVSSIKVNDQALTV
+933 YKVSSIKVNDQTLTV
-948 AEDNT
+948 ADDNT

-967 FVSESAPVAKV
+967 FVSESVPVAKV
-978 YNVSFNKDN
+978 YTVSFVKAN
-987 NKKIVNGYENNWT
+987 NEPVNGYNFTWKNTSDNLKFTIANGNNFDGAWDYVKFGT
-1000 NVSDDIT
+1000 KKGDSTGTIT
-1007 YNVENCNNNG
+1007 
-1017 TAEGQIGKTEWN
+1017 TD
-1029 YIRIGS
+1029 S
-1035 KNNPSVGSIATATP
+1035 P
-1049 FVEAIAESAITID
+1049 FAEAIAESAITID
-1062 KVNVTYIN
+1062 KVTIASID
-1070 SIKLLVSTSKDFT
+1070 SIKLFVSTSADFKT
-1083 TDTTTSYDVKV
+1083 NTTSYNVNV
-1094 AKGEQITKITT
+1094 AEGKQITKITT

-1113 YVIDCKQTN
+1113 YEIKCK
-1122 KKIGNGPIQIS
+1122 KASKNGIIQIS

>member
-1 MKYML
+1 
-6 RLNWREN
+6 
-13 KFQTMKKKNHLI
+13 MKKKNHLI

-37 NGGTDSSTTQPG
+37 NGGNDSSTTQPG

-179 VVSSFKVNGADVALD
+179 VVSSFKVNDADVTLD

-220 VTIGTI
+220 VTIGTM

-243 VTFKITSETGYD
+243 VTFKITSETGYE
-255 VSFFKVN
+255 VNFFKVN
-262 GSDVD
+262 GSDVR
-267 YETKEDSTT
+267 YETKEDPTT

-297 FKLGVYPIEWDTPT
+297 FKLAVYTIEWDTPT
-311 HGTIAVEGGK
+311 HGTIAVEGDK
-321 TQATYGDEVKF
+321 KSATYGEEVKF

-340 EIKYLAINE
+340 EIKYLTINE
-349 EQVQAIDNTYT
+349 EQVQWANDNTYT

-367 LFVNVQFGLEN
+367 LFVTVQFGLEN

-396 VDDSQDYLY
+396 ADDTQDYLY

-418 FMIETIT
+418 FMIETII
-425 VDGKAIEVPEDK
+425 VDGKAIQVPEDK

-469 VINEIKNAQ
+469 VINEIENAQ

-501 EYDLDGHTITSTLNG
+501 EYDLGGHTITSTLNG
-516 MLRDANIDTE
+516 MLRDANTDT
-526 TLKNKSVTLK
+526 TTFGNKSVTLK
-536 NGNIVSN
+536 NGKIISN

-559 LTLDGVTVSNSSISK
+559 LTLDGVTVSNNTISTD
-574 VNPITGIYC
+574 NPITGIYC

-627 VTVTSDDFDNTAFL
+627 VTVTSDDFDNTGFL

-681 KWLDAEA
+681 KWLDASEA

-693 TKYKTTAGSWGSG
+693 TKYKTTAGSWKTG

-738 VAKGDKMSIHSDGT
+738 VVKGDKMSIHSDGT

-763 AVEAYGYDHD
+763 AVETYGYDHD

-881 TKELVNAVVIDSSA
+881 KELVNTVVIDSSA

-907 AEKGTVTVEEGKLGD
+907 AEKGTVTVEEGKVGD
-922 KLKVTA
+922 KLTVTA

-948 AEDNT
+948 ADDNT

-978 YNVSFNKDN
+978 YTVSFVKANCGKGSTDYVSGKAWTN
-987 NKKIVNGYENNWT
+987 TTDGLTYSIVNCAN
-1000 NVSDDIT
+1000 
-1007 YNVENCNNNG
+1007 NNNG
-1017 TAEGQIGKTEWN
+1017 WDFIKA
-1029 YIRIGS
+1029 GS
-1035 KNNPSVGSIATATP
+1035 SKKDSIATITTDSP
-1049 FVEAIAESAITID
+1049 FAEAIAESTIKID
-1062 KVNVTYIN
+1062 AVKPASIN
-1070 SIKLLVSTSKDFT
+1070 SIKLLVSTSEDFT
-1083 TDTTTSYDVKV
+1083 NDTTTSYDVNV
-1094 AKGEQITKITT
+1094 AEGEQTTKITT
-1105 PVANAYYK
+1105 PVANAYYR
-1113 YVIDCKQTN
+1113 YVIDCK
-1122 KKIGNGPIQIS
+1122 KASKNGPIQIS

>member
-90 GADVTFTVTPDENY
+90 GADVTFTVTPNENY

-179 VVSSFKVNGADVALD
+179 VVSSFKVNDADVALD

-220 VTIGTI
+220 VTIGTM

-243 VTFKITSETGYD
+243 VTFKITSETGYE
-255 VSFFKVN
+255 VNFFKVN
-262 GSDVD
+262 GSDVR
-267 YETKEDSTT
+267 YETKEDPTT

-297 FKLGVYPIEWDTPT
+297 FKLAVYTIEWDTPT
-311 HGTIAVEGGK
+311 HGTIAVEGDK
-321 TQATYGDEVKF
+321 KSATYGEEVKF

-340 EIKYLAINE
+340 EIKYLTINE
-349 EQVQAIDNTYT
+349 EQVQWANDNTYT

-367 LFVNVQFGLEN
+367 LFVTVQFGLEN

-396 VDDSQDYLY
+396 ADDTQDYLY

-425 VDGKAIEVPEDK
+425 VDGKTIQVPEDK

-491 VTLPLAKGTT
+491 VALPLAKGTT
-501 EYDLDGHTITSTLNG
+501 EYDLGGHTITSTLNG
-516 MLRDANIDTE
+516 MLRDANTDTA
-526 TLKNKSVTLK
+526 TFGNKSVTLK
-536 NGNIVSN
+536 NGKIISN

-559 LTLDGVTVSNSSISK
+559 FTLDGVTVSNSSIST

-627 VTVTSDDFDNTAFL
+627 VTVTSDDFDNTGFL

-681 KWLDAEA
+681 KWLDASEA

-693 TKYKTTAGSWGSG
+693 TKYKTTAGSWKTG

-773 EDKTTVVTENNVV
+773 EDETTVVTENNVV

-801 ANLYVTTGLLTKIEN
+801 ANLYVTTGVLTKIKA

-827 ATGEELYVYGTYLDN
+827 ATGEELYVFGTYLDN

-857 KVITSDYLGKEIT
+857 EVITSDYLGKEIT
-870 VAGTFKNYNGT
+870 VAGTFKNFKG

-895 EKVAAKVVTEYD
+895 EKIAAKVVTEYD

-922 KLKVTA
+922 KLTVTA

-948 AEDNT
+948 ADDNT

-967 FVSESAPVAKV
+967 FVSDSAPVAKV
-978 YNVSFNKDN
+978 YTVSFVKANCGKGSTDYVSGKAWTN
-987 NKKIVNGYENNWT
+987 TTDGLTYSIVN
-1000 NVSDDIT
+1000 
-1007 YNVENCNNNG
+1007 CANNG
-1017 TAEGQIGKTEWN
+1017 SKDWD
-1029 YIRIGS
+1029 YIKVGS
-1035 KNNPSVGSIATATP
+1035 KNKDSIGTITTDKP
-1049 FVEAIAESAITID
+1049 FAEAIAESTIKID
-1062 KVNVTYIN
+1062 AVTPTSIN
-1070 SIKLLVSTSKDFT
+1070 SIKLLVSTSADFT
-1083 TDTTTSYDVKV
+1083 TDTTTSYDVNV
-1094 AKGEQITKITT
+1094 AKGEQTTKITT
-1105 PVANAYYK
+1105 PVANAYYR
-1113 YVIDCKQTN
+1113 YVIDCK
-1122 KKIGNGPIQIS
+1122 KASKNGPIQIS

>member
-1 MKYML
+1 
-6 RLNWREN
+6 
-13 KFQTMKKKNHLI
+13 MKKKNHLI

-37 NGGTDSSTTQPG
+37 NGGNDSSTTQPG

-179 VVSSFKVNGADVALD
+179 VVSSFKVNDVDVALD

-220 VTIGTI
+220 VTIGTM

-243 VTFKITSETGYD
+243 VTFKITSDTGYD
-255 VSFFKVN
+255 VNFFKVN
-262 GSDVD
+262 GISVK
-267 YETKEDSTT
+267 YEAKEDPTT

-297 FKLGVYPIEWDTPT
+297 FKLAVYTIEWDTPA
-311 HGTIAVEGGK
+311 HGTIVVEGDK
-321 TQATYGDEVKF
+321 KSATYGEEVKF

-340 EIKYLAINE
+340 EIKYLTINE
-349 EQVQAIDNTYT
+349 EQVQWASDNTYT

-367 LFVNVQFGLEN
+367 LFVTVQFGLEN

-396 VDDSQDYLY
+396 ADDTQDYLY
-405 GDTAVVTV
+405 GDAAVVTV

-425 VDGKAIEVPEDK
+425 VDGKAIQVPEDK

-491 VTLPLAKGTT
+491 VALPLAKGTT
-501 EYDLDGHTITSTLNG
+501 EYDLGGHTITSTLNG
-516 MLRDANIDTE
+516 MLRDANTDTA
-526 TLKNKSVTLK
+526 TFGNKSVTLK
-536 NGNIVSN
+536 NGKIISN

-559 LTLDGVTVSNSSISK
+559 FTLDGVTVSNISIST

-627 VTVTSDDFDNTAFL
+627 VTVTSDDFDNTGFL

-681 KWLDAEA
+681 KWLDASEA

-693 TKYKTTAGSWGSG
+693 TKYKTTAGSWKTG

-738 VAKGDKMSIHSDGT
+738 VVKGDKMSIHSDGT

-763 AVEAYGYDHD
+763 AVETYGYDHD

-881 TKELVNAVVIDSSA
+881 KELVNTVVIDSSA

-907 AEKGTVTVEEGKLGD
+907 AEKGTVTVEEGKVGD
-922 KLKVTA
+922 KLTVTA

-948 AEDNT
+948 ADDNT

-978 YNVSFNKDN
+978 YTVSFVKAN
-987 NKKIVNGYENNWT
+987 NEAVNGYNFTWKNTSDNLKFTIANGNNFDGAWDYVRFGTKKGDSTGTIT
-1000 NVSDDIT
+1000 NDS
-1007 YNVENCNNNG
+1007 
-1017 TAEGQIGKTEWN
+1017 
-1029 YIRIGS
+1029 
-1035 KNNPSVGSIATATP
+1035 P
-1049 FVEAIAESAITID
+1049 FAEAIAESAITID
-1062 KVNVTYIN
+1062 KVTIASID
-1070 SIKLLVSTSKDFT
+1070 SIKLFVSTSADFKT
-1083 TDTTTSYDVKV
+1083 NTTSYNVNV
-1094 AKGEQITKITT
+1094 AEGKQITKITT

-1113 YVIDCKQTN
+1113 YEIKCK
-1122 KKIGNGPIQIS
+1122 KASKNGIIQIS

>member
-1 MKYML
+1 
-6 RLNWREN
+6 
-13 KFQTMKKKNHLI
+13 MKKKNHLI

-37 NGGTDSSTTQPG
+37 NGGNDSSTTQPG

-179 VVSSFKVNGADVALD
+179 VVSSFKVNDADVALD

-208 NVTASFELGSGT
+208 NATASFELGSGT

-243 VTFKITSETGYD
+243 VTFKITSDTGYD
-255 VSFFKVN
+255 VSSFKVN

-267 YETKEDSTT
+267 YVTKEDSTT
-276 GKTYGEAKV
+276 RKTYWEAKV

-297 FKLGVYPIEWDTPT
+297 FKLAVYSIEWDTPT

-321 TQATYGDEVKF
+321 TSATYGDEVKF

-340 EIKYLAINE
+340 EIKYLTINE
-349 EQVQAIDNTYT
+349 EPVQWASDNTFT
-360 TIMGEYG
+360 TTMGEYG
-367 LFVNVQFGLEN
+367 LFVTVQFGLEN

-396 VDDSQDYLY
+396 ADDSQDYKY

-418 FMIETIT
+418 YMIETIT

-516 MLRDANIDTE
+516 MLRDANTDIT
-526 TLKNKSVTLK
+526 TFGNKSVTLK
-536 NGNIVSN
+536 NGSIVSN
-543 YDKGT
+543 YDKGI

-559 LTLDGVTVSNSSISK
+559 FTLDGVTVSNSSISK
-574 VNPITGIYC
+574 DNPITGIYC

-627 VTVTSDDFDNTAFL
+627 VTVTSDDFDNTGFL

-681 KWLDAEA
+681 KWLNASEA

-693 TKYKTTAGSWGSG
+693 TKYKTLPDGSWRSG
-706 NEVVSGGLILGDER
+706 NEVVSGGLILGDET

-801 ANLYVTTGLLTKIEN
+801 ANLYVTTGVLTEIKN
-816 AQYGNLYLTDK
+816 AQFGNLYLTDK
-827 ATGEELYVYGTYLDN
+827 ATGEELYVFGTYLDN
-842 NYSFDGTKFSFDKGA
+842 NYSFDGTQFSFDKGA

-870 VAGTFKNYNGT
+870 VAGTFKNFKG
-881 TKELVNAVVIDSSA
+881 TKELVNAVVMDSSA

-922 KLKVTA
+922 KLTVTA

-978 YNVSFNKDN
+978 YTVSFVKDN
-987 NKKIVNGYENNWT
+987 CQSSTDYVSNKAWKNTTDGLTYSIVN
-1000 NVSDDIT
+1000 
-1007 YNVENCNNNG
+1007 CANNNKG
-1017 TAEGQIGKTEWN
+1017 WDFIKA
-1029 YIRIGS
+1029 GS
-1035 KNNPSVGSIATATP
+1035 KKKDSIATITTDSP
-1049 FVEAIAESAITID
+1049 FTEAIAESAITID
-1062 KVNVTYIN
+1062 SVNNKFIN
-1070 SIKLLVSTSKDFT
+1070 SIKLLVSTSADFT
-1083 TDTTTSYDVKV
+1083 PDTTTSYDVNV
-1094 AKGEQITKITT
+1094 AENEQTTKIKT
-1105 PVANAYYK
+1105 PVANAYYR
-1113 YVIDCKQTN
+1113 YVIDCK
-1122 KKIGNGPIQIS
+1122 KASSNGPIAIS

>member
-1 MKYML
+1 
-6 RLNWREN
+6 
-13 KFQTMKKKNHLI
+13 MKKKNHLI

-37 NGGTDSSTTQPG
+37 NGGNDSSTTQPG

-69 TVTIGAVE
+69 TVTIRAVE

-163 KIGENVTF
+163 KIGE
-171 TVAPEANY
+171 
-179 VVSSFKVNGADVALD
+179 
-194 GNNQAVVVMVAGGL
+194 
-208 NVTASFELGSGT
+208 
-220 VTIGTI
+220 
-226 EHGAVTAD
+226 
-234 KMTAKIGED
+234 D
-243 VTFKITSETGYD
+243 VTFKITSDTGYD
-255 VSFFKVN
+255 VSSFKVN

-267 YETKEDSTT
+267 YATKEDSTT
-276 GKTYGEAKV
+276 GKTYWEAKV

-297 FKLGVYPIEWDTPT
+297 FKLGVYSIEWDPTT

-321 TQATYGDEVKF
+321 TQATYGEDVKF

-340 EIKYLAINE
+340 EINYLTINGE
-349 EQVQAIDNTYT
+349 PVQWASDNTYT
-360 TIMGEYG
+360 TTMGEYG
-367 LFVNVQFGLEN
+367 LFVTVQFGLEN

-396 VDDSQDYLY
+396 LDDSKDYKY

-478 DIKVKLAGDVTLG
+478 DIKVKLAGDVILG

-501 EYDLDGHTITSTLNG
+501 EYDLNGHTITSTLNG
-516 MLRDANIDTE
+516 MLRDANTDIATFG
-526 TLKNKSVTLK
+526 NKSVTLK

-559 LTLDGVTVSNSSISK
+559 FTLDGVTVSNSSISI

-627 VTVTSDDFDNTAFL
+627 VTVTSDDFDNTGFL
-641 GNTEGIKVVVKNST
+641 GNTEGIKVVVKDST

-681 KWLDAEA
+681 KWLDASEA

-693 TKYKTTAGSWGSG
+693 TKYKTTAGSWKTG

-720 TSAYNTPVVATLK
+720 TTAYNTSVVATLK

-752 VATTV
+752 VATKV

-842 NYSFDGTKFSFDKGA
+842 NYSFDGTEFLFDKGA

-870 VAGTFKNYNGT
+870 IAGTFKNYNG

-907 AEKGTVTVEEGKLGD
+907 AEKGTVTVEEGKVGD
-922 KLKVTA
+922 KLTVTA

-948 AEDNT
+948 ADDNT

-978 YNVSFNKDN
+978 YTVSFVKANNEAVNGYNFTWKNTSD
-987 NKKIVNGYENNWT
+987 NKKFTIVNGNNFDGAWDYVRFGT
-1000 NVSDDIT
+1000 KKGDSTGTIT
-1007 YNVENCNNNG
+1007 
-1017 TAEGQIGKTEWN
+1017 TD
-1029 YIRIGS
+1029 S
-1035 KNNPSVGSIATATP
+1035 P
-1049 FVEAIAESAITID
+1049 FAEAIAESAITID
-1062 KVNVTYIN
+1062 KVTIASID
-1070 SIKLLVSTSKDFT
+1070 SIKLLVSTSADFKT
-1083 TDTTTSYDVKV
+1083 NTTSYNVNV
-1094 AKGEQITKITT
+1094 AEGEQTTKITT

-1113 YVIDCKQTN
+1113 YEINCK
-1122 KKIGNGPIQIS
+1122 KASKNGPIQIS

>member
-1 MKYML
+1 
-6 RLNWREN
+6 
-13 KFQTMKKKNHLI
+13 MKKKNHLI

-179 VVSSFKVNGADVALD
+179 VVSSFKVNDADVALD
-194 GNNQAVVVMVAGGL
+194 GNNKAVVVMVAGGL

-220 VTIGTI
+220 VTIGTF

-243 VTFKITSETGYD
+243 VTFKITSDTGYD
-255 VSFFKVN
+255 VSSFKVN

-267 YETKEDSTT
+267 YVTKEDSTT
-276 GKTYGEAKV
+276 GKTYWEAKV

-297 FKLGVYPIEWDTPT
+297 FKLGVYSIEWDPTT

-340 EIKYLAINE
+340 EINYLTING
-349 EQVQAIDNTYT
+349 EQVQWASDNTFT
-360 TIMGEYG
+360 TTMGEYG
-367 LFVNVQFGLEN
+367 LFVTVQFGLEN

-396 VDDSQDYLY
+396 VDDSQDYKY

-516 MLRDANIDTE
+516 MLRDANTDTKA
-526 TLKNKSVTLK
+526 LGNKSVTLK
-536 NGNIVSN
+536 NGSIVSN

-559 LTLDGVTVSNSSISK
+559 FTLDGVTVSNSSIST

-583 SSTTETKILNSTIN
+583 SSTTETKILNSIIN

-641 GNTEGIKVVVKNST
+641 GNTEGIKVIVKNST

-681 KWLDAEA
+681 KWLDASEA

-693 TKYKTTAGSWGSG
+693 TKYKTTAGSWKAG

-773 EDKTTVVTENNVV
+773 EDETTVVTENNVV
-786 KKTLKELNEMTTDDD
+786 KSNIAEVVAKSEKDDTK
-801 ANLYVTTGLLTKIEN
+801 LYYVTGVVKDIYDETHGNIHLLDKTTGQSMI
-816 AQYGNLYLTDK
+816 
-827 ATGEELYVYGTYLDN
+827 VYGTYLTN
-842 NYSFDGTKFSFDKGA
+842 EYSFDGSKFSFKQSDSTP
-857 KVITSDYLGKEIT
+857 ITKEYIGKEIT
-870 VAGTFKNYNGT
+870 VAGTLGFHGGAGQIANGFVLDA
-881 TKELVNAVVIDSSA
+881 KA
-895 EKVAAKVVTEYD
+895 EKYNDDLTVSYD
-907 AEKGTVTVEEGKLGD
+907 NNKGTVVLSKENPQLGD
-922 KLKVTA
+922 EVTITA

-933 YKVSSIKVNDQALTV
+933 YRLSKVTLKTIDDVESDITSTLK
-948 AEDNT
+948 
-953 AEFTAE
+953 FTAG
-959 LNNKVVVE
+959 LKDTITVE
-967 FVSESAPVAKV
+967 FVSDSTPVATV
-978 YNVSFNKDN
+978 HEVVFNGEN
-987 NKKIVNGYENNWT
+987 NNEPVGAYDKTWTNTTNGIKYVIVNG
-1000 NVSDDIT
+1000 
-1007 YNVENCNNNG
+1007 NNNTNKWDYIKFG
-1017 TAEGQIGKTEWN
+1017 RKKVASIGNIHTL
-1029 YIRIGS
+1029 S
-1035 KNNPSVGSIATATP
+1035 P
-1049 FVEAIAESAITID
+1049 FVNPIASSTITID
-1062 KVNVTYIN
+1062 SITAAKVN
-1070 SIKLLVSTSKDFT
+1070 SIKFYISTNEDFSNAEVHNLAIKTGVIET
-1083 TDTTTSYDVKV
+1083 TV
-1094 AKGEQITKITT
+1094 TT
-1105 PVANAYYK
+1105 PVANAFYK
-1113 YVIDCKQTN
+1113 YEFDCQSGS
-1122 KKIGNGPIQIS
+1122 GNGFVQIS
-1133 KITFTTV
+1133 KVTFTEKV
-1140 AE
+1140 

>member
-1 MKYML
+1 
-6 RLNWREN
+6 
-13 KFQTMKKKNHLI
+13 MKKKNHLI

-49 SNNPTTPTAPST
+49 STNPTTPTAPST

-77 HGSVTADKMTAEV
+77 HGSVTVDKMTAEV

-179 VVSSFKVNGADVALD
+179 VVSSFKVNDADVALD
-194 GNNQAVVVMVAGGL
+194 GNNKAVVVMVAGGL

-262 GSDVD
+262 GSAVD
-267 YETKEDSTT
+267 YVTKEDSTT

-297 FKLGVYPIEWDTPT
+297 FKLGVYSIEWDTPA

-340 EIKYLAINE
+340 EIKYLTINE
-349 EQVQAIDNTYT
+349 EQVQWANDNTYT

-396 VDDSQDYLY
+396 ADNSQNYLY
-405 GDTAVVTV
+405 GNTAVVTV

-418 FMIETIT
+418 YMIETIT

-469 VINEIKNAQ
+469 VIAEIKNAQ

-516 MLRDANIDTE
+516 MLRDANTDIATFG
-526 TLKNKSVTLK
+526 NKSVTLK
-536 NGNIVSN
+536 NGSIISN

-559 LTLDGVTVSNSSISK
+559 FTLDGVTVSNSSIST

-681 KWLDAEA
+681 KWLNASEA

-693 TKYKTTAGSWGSG
+693 TKYKTTAGSWRSG

-801 ANLYVTTGLLTKIEN
+801 ANLYVTTGVLTEIKN
-816 AQYGNLYLTDK
+816 TQYGNLYLTDK
-827 ATGEELYVYGTYLDN
+827 ATGEELYVHGTYLDN

-870 VAGTFKNYNGT
+870 IAGTFQNFKG

-907 AEKGTVTVEEGKLGD
+907 AEKGTVTVEEGKVGD
-922 KLKVTA
+922 KLTVTA

-978 YNVSFNKDN
+978 YTVSFVKDN
-987 NKKIVNGYENNWT
+987 CQSSTDYVSNKAWTNTTDGLTYSIVN
-1000 NVSDDIT
+1000 
-1007 YNVENCNNNG
+1007 CANNNKG
-1017 TAEGQIGKTEWN
+1017 WDFIKA
-1029 YIRIGS
+1029 GS
-1035 KNNPSVGSIATATP
+1035 KKKDSIGTITTDSP
-1049 FVEAIAESAITID
+1049 FAEAIAESAITID

-1083 TDTTTSYDVKV
+1083 TDTTTSYNVNI
-1094 AKGEQITKITT
+1094 AEGEQTTKIKT
-1105 PVANAYYK
+1105 PVANAYYR
-1113 YVIDCKQTN
+1113 YVIDCKEASS
-1122 KKIGNGPIQIS
+1122 NGPIQIS

>member
-1 MKYML
+1 
-6 RLNWREN
+6 
-13 KFQTMKKKNHLI
+13 MKKKNHLI

-37 NGGTDSSTTQPG
+37 NGGNDSSTTQPG

-179 VVSSFKVNGADVALD
+179 VVSSFKVNDVDVALD

-220 VTIGTI
+220 VTIGTM

-243 VTFKITSETGYD
+243 VTFKITSDTGYD
-255 VSFFKVN
+255 VNFFKVN
-262 GSDVD
+262 GISVK
-267 YETKEDSTT
+267 YEAKEDPTT

-297 FKLGVYPIEWDTPT
+297 FKLAVYTIEWDAPA
-311 HGTIAVEGGK
+311 HGTIAVEGDK
-321 TQATYGDEVKF
+321 ASATYGEEVKF

-340 EIKYLAINE
+340 EIKYLTVNE
-349 EQVQAIDNTYT
+349 EQVQWANDNTYT

-367 LFVNVQFGLEN
+367 LFVTVQFGLEN

-396 VDDSQDYLY
+396 ADDTQDYLY

-425 VDGKAIEVPEDK
+425 VDGKDIQVPEDK

-501 EYDLDGHTITSTLNG
+501 EYDLGGHTITSTLNG
-516 MLRDANIDTE
+516 MLRDANTDTA
-526 TLKNKSVTLK
+526 TFGNKSVTLK
-536 NGNIVSN
+536 NGKIISN

-559 LTLDGVTVSNSSISK
+559 FTLDGVTVSNSSIST

-627 VTVTSDDFDNTAFL
+627 VTVTSDDFDNTGFL

-681 KWLDAEA
+681 KWLDASEA

-693 TKYKTTAGSWGSG
+693 TKYKTTAGSWKSG

-738 VAKGDKMSIHSDGT
+738 VVKGDKMSIHSDGT

-763 AVEAYGYDHD
+763 AVETYGYDHD

-881 TKELVNAVVIDSSA
+881 KELVNTVVIDSSA

-907 AEKGTVTVEEGKLGD
+907 AAKGTVTVEEGKVGD
-922 KLKVTA
+922 KLTVTA

-933 YKVSSIKVNDQALTV
+933 YKVSFIKVNDQALTL

-978 YNVSFNKDN
+978 YNVLFNKDN
-987 NKKIVNGYENNWT
+987 NKDKVGGYENEWT
-1000 NVSDDIT
+1000 NVSDGIT
-1007 YNVENCNNNG
+1007 YNVKNCNNNNND
-1017 TAEGQIGKTEWN
+1017 WDF
-1029 YIRIGS
+1029 IRIGS
-1035 KNNPSVGSIATATP
+1035 KKNASVGSIATASP
-1049 FVEAIAESAITID
+1049 FVEAIAESTIKID
-1062 KVNVTYIN
+1062 AVTSTSIN

-1083 TDTTTSYDVKV
+1083 TGTATYNVNV
-1094 AKGEQITKITT
+1094 AEGEQTTKITT
-1105 PVANAYYK
+1105 PVANAYYR
-1113 YVIDCKQTN
+1113 YVIDCK
-1122 KKIGNGPIQIS
+1122 KASKNGPIQIS

>member
-1 MKYML
+1 
-6 RLNWREN
+6 
-13 KFQTMKKKNHLI
+13 MKKKNHLI

-220 VTIGTI
+220 VTIGTF

-262 GSDVD
+262 GSAVD
-267 YETKEDSTT
+267 YAIKEDSTT

-297 FKLGVYPIEWDTPT
+297 FKLGVYSIEWDAPA

-321 TQATYGDEVKF
+321 TSAPYGEDVKF

-340 EIKYLAINE
+340 EIKYLTVNE
-349 EQVQAIDNTYT
+349 EQVQWASDNTYT
-360 TIMGEYG
+360 TTMGEYG
-367 LFVNVQFGLEN
+367 LFVTVQFGLEN

-396 VDDSQDYLY
+396 ADDTQNYLY
-405 GDTAVVTV
+405 GDTSVVTV

-437 KGGYSFEQLVE
+437 KGGYSFEQSVE

-516 MLRDANIDTE
+516 MLRDANTDIATFG
-526 TLKNKSVTLK
+526 NKSVTLK
-536 NGNIVSN
+536 NGSIISN

-559 LTLDGVTVSNSSISK
+559 FTLDGVTVSNSSIST

-693 TKYKTTAGSWGSG
+693 TKYKTTAGSWKSG

-733 DNKFT
+733 DNKFI

-773 EDKTTVVTENNVV
+773 EDETTVATENNVV

-801 ANLYVTTGLLTKIEN
+801 ANLYVTTGVLTEIKN
-816 AQYGNLYLTDK
+816 AQFGNLYLTDK
-827 ATGEELYVYGTYLDN
+827 ATGEELYVFGTYLDN
-842 NYSFDGTKFSFDKGA
+842 NYSFDGTNFSFDKGGA
-857 KVITSDYLGKEIT
+857 EVITSDYLGKEIT
-870 VAGTFKNYNGT
+870 VAGTFKNFKG

-922 KLKVTA
+922 KLTVTA

-933 YKVSSIKVNDQALTV
+933 YKVSFIKVNDQALTV

-978 YNVSFNKDN
+978 YTVSFVKANNEAVNDYVSTWKNTSDN
-987 NKKIVNGYENNWT
+987 LKFTIANGNN
-1000 NVSDDIT
+1000 
-1007 YNVENCNNNG
+1007 YKG
-1017 TAEGQIGKTEWN
+1017 TWDYVKF
-1029 YIRIGS
+1029 GS
-1035 KNNPSVGSIATATP
+1035 KKVASKGTITTDSP
-1049 FVEAIAESAITID
+1049 FVEAIAESTITID
-1062 KVNVTYIN
+1062 KVNDASIN
-1070 SIKLLVSTSKDFT
+1070 SIKLLVSTSDKFT
-1083 TDTTTSYDVKV
+1083 DDTTTSYDVKV
-1094 AKGEQITKITT
+1094 AEGKQTTKIKT
-1105 PVANAYYK
+1105 PVANAYYR
-1113 YVIDCKQTN
+1113 YVIDCK
-1122 KKIGNGPIQIS
+1122 KASNGSIQIS
-1133 KITFTTV
+1133 QITFTTV
-1140 AE
+1140 VE

>member
-1 MKYML
+1 
-6 RLNWREN
+6 
-13 KFQTMKKKNHLI
+13 MKKKNHLI

-49 SNNPTTPTAPST
+49 SNNPITPTAPST
-61 QQPEKKTG
+61 QQPVKKTG

-179 VVSSFKVNGADVALD
+179 VVSSFKVNDADVALD

-220 VTIGTI
+220 VTIGTF

-243 VTFKITSETGYD
+243 VTFKITSDTGYD

-262 GSDVD
+262 GSAVD
-267 YETKEDSTT
+267 YVTKEDSTT

-297 FKLGVYPIEWDTPT
+297 FKLGVYPIEWDTPS
-311 HGTIAVEGGK
+311 HGTIAVEGDK
-321 TQATYGDEVKF
+321 KSATYGDDVKF

-340 EIKYLAINE
+340 EIKYLTINE
-349 EQVQAIDNTYT
+349 EQVQWASDNTYT

-367 LFVNVQFGLEN
+367 LFVTVQFGLEN

-396 VDDSQDYLY
+396 ADDTQDYLY

-463 SEFTDS
+463 SEFTDF
-469 VINEIKNAQ
+469 VIAEIKNAQ

-491 VTLPLAKGTT
+491 VALPLAKGTT

-516 MLRDANIDTE
+516 MLSVAKTDAG
-526 TLKNKSVTLK
+526 NKSVTLK
-536 NGNIVSN
+536 NGKIVSN

-559 LTLDGVTVSNSSISK
+559 FTLDGVTVSNSSISTD
-574 VNPITGIYC
+574 NPITGIYC

-681 KWLDAEA
+681 KWLDAES

-693 TKYKTTAGSWGSG
+693 TKYKTTAGSWKTG

-720 TSAYNTPVVATLK
+720 TSAYNTPVVVTLK

-738 VAKGDKMSIHSDGT
+738 VVKGDKMSIHSDGT

-801 ANLYVTTGLLTKIEN
+801 ANLYVTTGVLTKIKA

-827 ATGEELYVYGTYLDN
+827 ATGEELYVFGTYLDN
-842 NYSFDGTKFSFDKGA
+842 NYSFDGTKFSFDKKGA

-870 VAGTFKNYNGT
+870 VAGTFKNFKG

-895 EKVAAKVVTEYD
+895 EKIAAKVVTEYD
-907 AEKGTVTVEEGKLGD
+907 AEKGTVIVEEGKLGD
-922 KLKVTA
+922 KLTVTA

-948 AEDNT
+948 ADDNT

-978 YNVSFNKDN
+978 YTVSFVKANCGKGSTDYVSGKAWTN
-987 NKKIVNGYENNWT
+987 TTDGLTYSIVN
-1000 NVSDDIT
+1000 
-1007 YNVENCNNNG
+1007 CANNG
-1017 TAEGQIGKTEWN
+1017 SKDWDFIKA
-1029 YIRIGS
+1029 GS
-1035 KNNPSVGSIATATP
+1035 SKKDSIATITTDSP
-1049 FVEAIAESAITID
+1049 FAEAIAESTIKID
-1062 KVNVTYIN
+1062 AVKPASIN
-1070 SIKLLVSTSKDFT
+1070 SIKLLVSTSENFT
-1083 TDTTTSYDVKV
+1083 NDTTTSYDVNV
-1094 AKGEQITKITT
+1094 AEGEQTTKITT
-1105 PVANAYYK
+1105 PVANAYYR
-1113 YVIDCKQTN
+1113 YVIDCK
-1122 KKIGNGPIQIS
+1122 KASKNGPIQIS

>member
-1 MKYML
+1 
-6 RLNWREN
+6 
-13 KFQTMKKKNHLI
+13 MKKKNHLI

-37 NGGTDSSTTQPG
+37 NGGNDSSTTQPG

-61 QQPEKKTG
+61 QQPVKKTG

-179 VVSSFKVNGADVALD
+179 VVSSFKVNDADVALD

-220 VTIGTI
+220 VTIGTM

-243 VTFKITSETGYD
+243 VTFKITSDTGYD

-262 GSDVD
+262 GSDVG
-267 YETKEDSTT
+267 YVTKEDPTT

-291 LTVTAE
+291 LIVTAE
-297 FKLGVYPIEWDTPT
+297 FKLGVYSIEWDAPT
-311 HGTIAVEGGK
+311 HGTIAVEGDK
-321 TQATYGDEVKF
+321 NKATYGEEVKF
-332 IFTPETGY
+332 IFTPDTGY
-340 EIKYLAINE
+340 EIKYLTINE
-349 EQVQAIDNTYT
+349 EQVQWASDNTYT
-360 TIMGEYG
+360 TTMGEYG
-367 LFVNVQFGLEN
+367 LFVTVQFGLEN

-396 VDDSQDYLY
+396 ADNTQDYLY

-418 FMIETIT
+418 YMIETIT

-469 VINEIKNAQ
+469 VIDEIKNAQ

-491 VTLPLAKGTT
+491 VALPLAKGTT

-516 MLRDANIDTE
+516 MLRDANTDTS
-526 TLKNKSVTLK
+526 TFGNKSVTLK
-536 NGNIVSN
+536 NGKIISN

-559 LTLDGVTVSNSSISK
+559 FTLDGVTVSNSSIST

-627 VTVTSDDFDNTAFL
+627 VTVTSDDFDNTGFL

-671 ISGSTFVSTG
+671 ISESTFVSTG
-681 KWLDAEA
+681 KWLDASEA

-693 TKYKTTAGSWGSG
+693 TKYKTTAGSWGTG

-773 EDKTTVVTENNVV
+773 EDETTVVTENNVV

-801 ANLYVTTGLLTKIEN
+801 ANLYVTTGVLTEIKN
-816 AQYGNLYLTDK
+816 AQFGNLYLTDK
-827 ATGEELYVYGTYLDN
+827 ATGEELYVFGTYLDN

-870 VAGTFKNYNGT
+870 IAGTFKNFKG

-895 EKVAAKVVTEYD
+895 EKVAAKIVTEYD
-907 AEKGTVTVEEGKLGD
+907 TEKGTVTVEEGKLGD
-922 KLKVTA
+922 KLTVTA

-948 AEDNT
+948 ADDNT

-978 YNVSFNKDN
+978 YTVSFVKANCGKGSTDYVSGKAWTN
-987 NKKIVNGYENNWT
+987 TTDGLTYSIVN
-1000 NVSDDIT
+1000 
-1007 YNVENCNNNG
+1007 CANNG
-1017 TAEGQIGKTEWN
+1017 SKDWD
-1029 YIRIGS
+1029 YIKVGS
-1035 KNNPSVGSIATATP
+1035 KNKDSIGTITTDKP
-1049 FVEAIAESAITID
+1049 FAEAIAESTIEID
-1062 KVNVTYIN
+1062 AVTPTSIN
-1070 SIKLLVSTSKDFT
+1070 SIKLLVSTSADFT
-1083 TDTTTSYDVKV
+1083 TDTTTSYDVNV
-1094 AKGEQITKITT
+1094 AKGEQTTKITT
-1105 PVANAYYK
+1105 PVANAYYR
-1113 YVIDCKQTN
+1113 YVIDCK
-1122 KKIGNGPIQIS
+1122 KASKNGPIQIS

>member
-1 MKYML
+1 
-6 RLNWREN
+6 
-13 KFQTMKKKNHLI
+13 MKKKNHLI

-37 NGGTDSSTTQPG
+37 NGGNDSSTTQPG

-179 VVSSFKVNGADVALD
+179 VVSSFKVNDADVALD

-220 VTIGTI
+220 VTIGAV
-226 EHGAVTAD
+226 EHGAITAD

-243 VTFKITSETGYD
+243 VTFKITSDTGYD
-255 VSFFKVN
+255 VSSFKVN

-267 YETKEDSTT
+267 YVTKEDSTT
-276 GKTYGEAKV
+276 GKTYWEAKV

-297 FKLGVYPIEWDTPT
+297 FKLAVYSIEWDTPT

-321 TQATYGDEVKF
+321 TQATYGEEVKF

-340 EIKYLAINE
+340 EIKYLTINE
-349 EQVQAIDNTYT
+349 EPVQWASDNTYT
-360 TIMGEYG
+360 TTMGEYG
-367 LFVNVQFGLEN
+367 LFVTVQFGLEN

-437 KGGYSFEQLVE
+437 KGGYSFEQSVE

-491 VTLPLAKGTT
+491 VALPLAKGTT

-516 MLRDANIDTE
+516 MLRDANTDTK
-526 TLKNKSVTLK
+526 TLGNKSVTLK
-536 NGNIVSN
+536 NGSIVSN

-559 LTLDGVTVSNSSISK
+559 FTLDGVTVSNSSIST

-627 VTVTSDDFDNTAFL
+627 VTVTSDDFDNTGFL

-681 KWLDAEA
+681 KWLNASEA

-693 TKYKTTAGSWGSG
+693 TKYKTTAGSWKAG
-706 NEVVSGGLILGDER
+706 NEVVSGGLILGDE
-720 TSAYNTPVVATLK
+720 TTTAYNTPVVATLK

-801 ANLYVTTGLLTKIEN
+801 ANLYVTTGVLTEIKTPK
-816 AQYGNLYLTDK
+816 YGSLYLTDK
-827 ATGEELYVYGTYLDN
+827 ATGEELYVHGTYLDN

-870 VAGTFKNYNGT
+870 VAGTFQNYQGT

-907 AEKGTVTVEEGKLGD
+907 AEKGTVTVEEGKVGD
-922 KLKVTA
+922 KLTVTA

-948 AEDNT
+948 ADDNT

-978 YNVSFNKDN
+978 YTVSFVKDN
-987 NKKIVNGYENNWT
+987 CENSTDYVSNKAWKNTTDGLTYSIVN
-1000 NVSDDIT
+1000 
-1007 YNVENCNNNG
+1007 CANNNKG
-1017 TAEGQIGKTEWN
+1017 WDFIKA
-1029 YIRIGS
+1029 GS
-1035 KNNPSVGSIATATP
+1035 KKKDSIATITTDSP
-1049 FVEAIAESAITID
+1049 FAEAIDESAITID
-1062 KVNVTYIN
+1062 NVNNKFIN

-1083 TDTTTSYDVKV
+1083 PDTTTSYDVNV
-1094 AKGEQITKITT
+1094 AKDKQTTKIKT
-1105 PVANAYYK
+1105 PVANAYYR
-1113 YVIDCKQTN
+1113 YVIDCKQTTNN
-1122 KKIGNGPIQIS
+1122 KNGSIQIS

-1140 AE
+1140 AK

>member
-1 MKYML
+1 
-6 RLNWREN
+6 
-13 KFQTMKKKNHLI
+13 MKKKNHLI

-37 NGGTDSSTTQPG
+37 GGNDSSTTQPG
-49 SNNPTTPTAPST
+49 SNNSTTPTAPST

-179 VVSSFKVNGADVALD
+179 VVSSFKVNDADVALD

-220 VTIGTI
+220 VTIGTM

-243 VTFKITSETGYD
+243 VTFKITSDTGYD
-255 VSFFKVN
+255 VNFFKVN
-262 GSDVD
+262 GSDVR
-267 YETKEDSTT
+267 YEAKEDPTT

-297 FKLGVYPIEWDTPT
+297 FKLAVYTIEWDTPT
-311 HGTIAVEGGK
+311 HGTIAVEGDK
-321 TQATYGDEVKF
+321 TKATYGEEVKF

-340 EIKYLAINE
+340 EIKYLTINE
-349 EQVQAIDNTYT
+349 EQVQWASDNTYT

-367 LFVNVQFGLEN
+367 LFVTVQFGLEN

-396 VDDSQDYLY
+396 ADDTQDYLY

-425 VDGKAIEVPEDK
+425 VDGKAIQVPEDK

-469 VINEIKNAQ
+469 VIDEIKNAQ

-491 VTLPLAKGTT
+491 VALPLAKGTT
-501 EYDLDGHTITSTLNG
+501 EYDLGGHTITSTLNG
-516 MLRDANIDTE
+516 MLRDANTDTA
-526 TLKNKSVTLK
+526 TFGNKSVTLK
-536 NGNIVSN
+536 NGSIISN

-559 LTLDGVTVSNSSISK
+559 LTLDGVTVSNSTISTD
-574 VNPITGIYC
+574 NPITGIYC

-627 VTVTSDDFDNTAFL
+627 VTVTSDDFDNTGFL

-681 KWLDAEA
+681 KWLDASEA

-693 TKYKTTAGSWGSG
+693 TKYKTTAGSWKTG

-773 EDKTTVVTENNVV
+773 EDETTVVTENNVV

-801 ANLYVTTGLLTKIEN
+801 ANLYVTTGVLTEIKN
-816 AQYGNLYLTDK
+816 TQFGNLYLTDK
-827 ATGEELYVYGTYLDN
+827 ATGEELYVFGTYLDN

-881 TKELVNAVVIDSSA
+881 KELVNTVVIDSSA
-895 EKVAAKVVTEYD
+895 EKIAAKVVTEYD

-922 KLKVTA
+922 KLTVTA

-948 AEDNT
+948 ADDNT

-978 YNVSFNKDN
+978 YTVSFVKAN
-987 NKKIVNGYENNWT
+987 NEPVNGYNFTWKNTSDNLKFTIANGNNFDGAWDYVRFGT
-1000 NVSDDIT
+1000 KKGDSTGTIT
-1007 YNVENCNNNG
+1007 
-1017 TAEGQIGKTEWN
+1017 TD
-1029 YIRIGS
+1029 S
-1035 KNNPSVGSIATATP
+1035 P
-1049 FVEAIAESAITID
+1049 FAEAIAESAITID
-1062 KVNVTYIN
+1062 KVTIASID
-1070 SIKLLVSTSKDFT
+1070 SIKLFVSTSADFKT
-1083 TDTTTSYDVKV
+1083 NTTSYNVNV
-1094 AKGEQITKITT
+1094 AEGKQITKITT

-1113 YVIDCKQTN
+1113 YEIKCK
-1122 KKIGNGPIQIS
+1122 KASKNGIIQIS